1 MNKTYNIIWNA
12 ARGMYIVT
20 SELARSGSR
29 AIVSVS
35 ASCAVTLLAMD
46 AAPAVAEET
55 RVSIPSQT
63 TTYTLSGA
71 TPFVVE
77 TGNTVATDTA
87 TSAAIVGDN
96 SNDWDLLIESGAVV
110 GSSLTDSQAMNLDSL
125 TGATSV
131 HNQGTITGSNE
142 DGTIM
147 LQNGGSVI
155 NDARIENNAT
165 YEHDPQDIP
174 QEYAGVYMLNGGSY
188 VSSESGVLEGV
199 SGVIV
204 QSGEAHITNGGMIN
218 SDGSWRSYGVEFRDG
233 TYGTIVNTGTIIT
246 TASDGSGK
254 IEDAAIYVHTL
265 NDMAVSGS
273 VSVDNSG
280 LMQSDF
286 ITVALY
292 YGSHFE
298 VVNRV
303 GGVITAGNSSLVGI
317 KSTAMELKVGV
328 DNLVTND
335 GTISAYGTANTYGI
349 HYGESTSG
357 GVITNTGSITT
368 TGGGSG
374 DASVYV
380 HGNGDGTVVNNS
392 GTMSSSVYG
401 VYLDST
407 RSKGHT
413 LNNQAGGAIS
423 ANTAVAIN
431 GNGNTITN
439 QGKMTGVSDG
449 LLISGNNNIVTTSGG
464 EISGKNGIR
473 VSKGSGNQI
482 TAKSGSKI
490 TTTSTGI
497 SIAGGNNQIT
507 TESGSTIVAKD
518 NGILINS
525 GANNVT
531 NGGSITATGSSI
543 SYGIQYNSGT
553 SGTITNTGTITT
565 TGKGAGDASVYAH
578 GGAVTINNS
587 GTMDSSVYGVYVTT
601 GHTLNNLAGGSITA
615 NTAVQLNG
623 NNNTLANAGA
633 ILGDTNGVTINGSG
647 NTLTSQGKITG
658 GTNAILI
665 NSGSKNNTLTL
676 NTGTEISGN
685 ITDDNNSAS
694 ANNNLILDG
703 EGTLGSSI
711 SGLNSVTSSG
721 DWTLPGAT
729 MNLSGTTNSALWVKS
744 GTLILNG
751 AMTAK
756 GATVDSGTTLQIGNS
771 GTLGAFNGD
780 IVDNGTLTF
789 NRSDAAAYG
798 SVISGSGNVIKQ
810 GGGELT
816 LSNNNSYSGGTT
828 IAEGTLTATAGGA
841 LGSGNIDNRAYLKLD
856 AASASDPFIV
866 ADLTTHSGATVE
878 IGAGSTLQAN
888 TLTQQD
894 GSTLTA
900 DLTATSG
907 PAIRAKNVN
916 LDGTL
921 NVASPASQEPIRSTD
936 DLISLALIESDNAI
950 SGDFD
955 DITINGNAM
964 NSDAFITVVGQ
975 KNVNDTHYDLVET
988 LTWYADRYNAA
999 IDAHGTFN
1007 LADADDSFTVNT
1019 VLENVDAN
1027 SGWNGQSLTKTG
1039 AGTLILNAENTYT
1052 GGTTISDGTLVANNV
1067 EALGTGNVTD
1077 NATLELN
1084 TGGDFD
1090 NAISGSG
1097 QVVKSGDDA
1106 LTLSGTNT
1114 YSGGTTI
1121 SGGTLIASNVEA
1133 LGTGDVTDNA
1143 VLELNTGGDFANNI
1157 GGSGQVVK
1165 SGDET
1170 LTLSGTNSYT
1180 GGTTISG
1187 GTLVA
1192 SNVEALGSG
1201 DVTDNATL
1209 EMNTGGDFANNIG
1222 GTGSVVKSGDKTL
1235 TLSGSNIYTGGTL
1248 ISGGT
1253 LIATNVDALG
1263 TGDVTDNATLE
1274 MNTGGDF
1281 ANAIGGTGSVVKS
1294 GDETLTLSG
1303 SNIYTGGTTI
1313 SGGTL
1318 VATNVEALGSG
1329 DVTDNATL
1337 ELNTG
1342 GTFDNVISGS
1352 GQVVKSGDDALTLS
1366 GNNSYTGG
1374 TLISD
1379 GTLVASNVEALGS
1392 GDVTDNATLALNTG
1406 GDFTN
1411 NIGGTGRVEKSG
1423 DDALTLSGANSYTGG
1438 TLISGGTLVATN
1450 VDALGTGNVTDNA
1463 TLELNTGGDFDNAI
1477 SGSGQ
1482 VVKSGDKTLTLSG
1495 ANSYTGGTTISS
1507 GTLIATNVEAL
1518 GTGDVT
1524 DNATLELNTGG
1535 DFDNNIGGTGS
1546 VVKSGDETLTL
1557 SGANSYTGGTT
1568 ISGGTLV
1575 ATSVDALG
1583 SGDVTDNATLEM
1595 NTGGDFANNIGGT
1608 GSVVKSGD
1616 KTLTLSGS
1624 NTYAGGTTIN
1634 DGTLVAN
1641 NVEALGTG
1649 DVIDNAT
1656 LELNTGGDFDN
1667 AISGSGQVVKSGDKT
1682 LTLSGANSYSGAT
1695 TISGGTLI
1703 AANVNALGT
1712 GAIDNRASLL
1722 LDASGQFT
1730 VTDLTTE
1737 SGGNTEI
1744 GAGST
1749 LQATTLTQKSDSTL
1763 TINLNSNTADPVI
1776 HAASQVSLA
1785 GTLDITGVGDVL
1797 DSDPASTDDLDTF
1810 TLIASDKTIAGDFE
1824 KLTVAGMDAD
1834 LADFITVDGR
1844 IDDMGK
1850 QYELTTAL
1858 TWYADRDDAV
1868 TDAHGTFNLT
1878 NADGSFAV
1886 NTVLENVDATLDP
1899 ASSTGWDGTSLI
1911 KQGAGT
1917 LILNA
1922 ENTYTG
1928 GTTISGGTLVAT
1940 NVDALG
1946 SGDVTDDA
1954 TLELNTGGT
1963 FDNAI
1968 SGSGQVVKSGDDAL
1982 TLSGANTY
1990 TGGTTINDGTLV
2002 ACNVE
2007 ALGTGDVTDNAT
2019 LELNTGGTFDN
2030 VISGSGQMVK
2040 SGDDTLT
2047 LSGSNTYTGGTTISG
2062 GTLVA
2067 TSVDA
2072 LGSGDVTNDAV
2083 LELNTGGDFDNA
2095 ISGSGQVVKSGDETL
2110 TLSGANS
2117 YTGGTTISGGTLV
2130 ASNVEALGS
2139 SDVTDN
2145 ATLELNTGGD
2155 FTNNISGSGQVVKSG
2170 DDVLTLSGAN
2180 SYSGGTLISDGTLVA
2195 SNVEALGT
2203 GDITDNAVLELNTGG
2218 DFDNAISGSG
2228 QVVKSG
2234 DETLTLSGSNTYT
2247 GGTTI
2252 SGGTLV
2258 ASNVDALGTGDVTD
2272 NATLELN
2279 TGGTFDNVISGSG
2292 QVVKSGDKT
2301 LTLSGANS
2309 YTGGTTIND
2318 GTLVASNV
2326 DALGSGDVTNDAVLE
2341 LNTGGDF
2348 TNNISGSGQVV
2359 KSGDETLTLSGT
2371 NSYTDGTLISGG
2383 TLVATNLEALGT
2395 GDVTNNATLEL
2406 NTGGDFTNNISGSG
2420 QVVKSGD
2427 ETLTLSG
2434 ANSYTGGTTISGGT
2448 LVASNVEALGS
2459 GDVTDNA
2466 TLEMNTGGDF
2476 DNAISGSGQV
2486 VKSGDKTLTLSGA
2499 NSYTGGTTISGG
2511 TLVASNVEALGSG
2524 DIDNYA
2530 SLQLNASGQFVT
2542 ANLTT
2547 HDNATTA
2554 IGAGSALR
2562 ANTLTQEANS
2572 TLAVHLIDSNSGAIV
2587 TADHANLGGT
2597 LDITGI
2603 GNVAKSWT
2611 RDAYA
2616 YTLIDTDSAIN
2627 SDFAQFTVAGMDA
2640 KQVDF
2645 LTVDGRVNAADDTR
2659 YDVTASL
2666 SWYADSDNAAT
2677 DAHGTFTLSEQGHS
2691 FTLNTA
2697 LTDVDATLNPDS
2709 ATYWDGKSLIKRGAG
2724 TLILGAQNTYS
2735 GDTDV
2740 QEGALWLAETAT
2752 IGSAGSAQAVNIAA
2766 NAAFGGHN
2774 ATVNGHVNNQGSL
2787 YFVDTFTVNGDVVN
2801 SSAMISGSDQPNNT
2815 LTIAGNYT
2823 GNDGHLYLNTQL
2835 GDDSSPTDKL
2845 IVTGDTAGSTTLHI
2859 TNVNGLGAQTVNG
2872 IEVIEV
2878 GGQSDGDFT
2887 LYKGHVD
2894 INAWTY
2900 TLKQDGGDWYLR
2912 SESDDVPDDGGEVTP
2927 PDDGGEVTPPD
2938 DGGDVTPPDGG
2949 GDVTPPDDG
2958 GEVTP
2963 PDDGG
2968 EVTPPD
2974 DGGDVTPPDDG
2985 GDVTP
2990 VAPQYRADIG
3000 VYLGNQWMAR
3010 NLQMQTLYD
3019 REGSQYRSA
3028 DGSIWMRFKAGKA
3041 ESQAVNGNVDIDSDY
3056 SQFQLGG
3063 DILTWSDGAQSVTVG
3078 LMGSYINANTDST
3091 GNRGA
3096 DGSQFSANGSV
3107 DGYNLGLY
3115 ATWFADAQSH
3125 RGAYIDSWYQ
3135 YGAYNNSVDNDGLSA
3150 SRYDSAA
3157 HAVSLETGYRYDI
3170 ALSNRN
3176 TVSLTPQAQVTWQR
3190 YSADTVIDDGG
3201 TRISGQNDDSWTTR
3215 LGMRVDGKLYKESG
3229 RIQPFMEV
3237 NWLHA
3242 SDNAAA
3248 TFGDTKVS
3256 QDLPNDRVEVKVGI
3270 QANVSERLSV
3280 YAQAAGQK
3288 GKNDYGDASFS
3299 LNMRYNW

>member
-77 TGNTVATDTA
+77 TGNTIATDTA
-87 TSAAIVGDN
+87 ASAAIVGDN

-142 DGTIM
+142 DGTIL

-155 NDARIENNAT
+155 NDGRIENSAIYVHNLDLGAP
-165 YEHDPQDIP
+165 EIDAAI
-174 QEYAGVYMLNGGSY
+174 YMLNGGSY
-188 VSSESGVLEGV
+188 VSSENGVLKGV

-204 QSGEAHITNGGMIN
+204 QSGEVHITNGGTIN
-218 SDGSWRSYGVEFRDG
+218 SDGSWRSYGVELRG
-233 TYGTIVNTGTIIT
+233 GAYGTIVNTGTIIT
-246 TASDGSGK
+246 TASDGSGE
-254 IEDAAIYVHTL
+254 IEDAAIYAHTF
-265 NDMAVSGS
+265 DDIAAGDY

-280 LMQSDF
+280 LLQSDF
-286 ITVALY
+286 IAVALY
-292 YGSHFE
+292 HGAHFE
-298 VVNRV
+298 VINRA

-317 KSTAMELKVGV
+317 QSAAMELKAGV

-368 TGGGSG
+368 TGGGAG

-392 GTMSSSVYG
+392 GTMSSTVYG
-401 VYLDST
+401 VYLDSA

-490 TTTSTGI
+490 TATSTGI
-497 SIAGGNNQIT
+497 SIASGNNQVT
-507 TESGSTIVAKD
+507 TESGSAIVAKD

-543 SYGIQYNSGT
+543 SYGIQYNSGA

-587 GTMDSSVYGVYVTT
+587 GTMDSSVFGVYVTT

-633 ILGDTNGVTINGSG
+633 ILGDTNGVTISGSG
-647 NTLTSQGKITG
+647 NTLTNQGKITG
-658 GTNAILI
+658 GTNAVLI

-676 NTGTEISGN
+676 NTGTEISGS
-685 ITDDNNSAS
+685 ITDGNNSAS

-721 DWTLPGAT
+721 DWTLSGAT

-744 GTLILNG
+744 GTLIVNG

-756 GATVDSGTTLQIGNS
+756 GATVDSGTTLQIGNG
-771 GTLGAFNGD
+771 GTLGAFNGN

-798 SVISGSGNVIKQ
+798 SVISGSGNVVKQ

-841 LGSGNIDNRAYLKLD
+841 LGSGNIDNRAYLKLE
-856 AASASDPFIV
+856 AANAGDPFIV

-955 DITINGNAM
+955 GITINGNAM
-964 NSDAFITVVGQ
+964 NPDAFITVVGQ

-988 LTWYADRYNAA
+988 LTWYADRDNAA

-1052 GGTTISDGTLVANNV
+1052 GGTTISDGTLVATNV

-1097 QVVKSGDDA
+1097 QVVKSGD
-1106 LTLSGTNT
+1106 
-1114 YSGGTTI
+1114 
-1121 SGGTLIASNVEA
+1121 
-1133 LGTGDVTDNA
+1133 
-1143 VLELNTGGDFANNI
+1143 
-1157 GGSGQVVK
+1157 
-1165 SGDET
+1165 ET
-1170 LTLSGTNSYT
+1170 LTLSGANS
-1180 GGTTISG
+1180 
-1187 GTLVA
+1187 
-1192 SNVEALGSG
+1192 
-1201 DVTDNATL
+1201 
-1209 EMNTGGDFANNIG
+1209 
-1222 GTGSVVKSGDKTL
+1222 
-1235 TLSGSNIYTGGTL
+1235 
-1248 ISGGT
+1248 
-1253 LIATNVDALG
+1253 
-1263 TGDVTDNATLE
+1263 
-1274 MNTGGDF
+1274 
-1281 ANAIGGTGSVVKS
+1281 
-1294 GDETLTLSG
+1294 
-1303 SNIYTGGTTI
+1303 YTGGTTI

-1374 TLISD
+1374 TLISG
-1379 GTLVASNVEALGS
+1379 GTLVASNVDALGS
-1392 GDVTDNATLALNTG
+1392 GDVTDNATLEMNTG
-1406 GDFTN
+1406 GDFDN
-1411 NIGGTGRVEKSG
+1411 AISGSGQVVKSG
-1423 DDALTLSGANSYTGG
+1423 DETLTLSGANSYTGG
-1438 TLISGGTLVATN
+1438 TTISGGTLVANN
-1450 VDALGTGNVTDNA
+1450 VEALGTGDVTNNA

-1495 ANSYTGGTTISS
+1495 ANSYTGGTTISG
-1507 GTLIATNVEAL
+1507 GTLIAT
-1518 GTGDVT
+1518 
-1524 DNATLELNTGG
+1524 
-1535 DFDNNIGGTGS
+1535 
-1546 VVKSGDETLTL
+1546 
-1557 SGANSYTGGTT
+1557 
-1568 ISGGTLV
+1568 
-1575 ATSVDALG
+1575 
-1583 SGDVTDNATLEM
+1583 
-1595 NTGGDFANNIGGT
+1595 
-1608 GSVVKSGD
+1608 
-1616 KTLTLSGS
+1616 
-1624 NTYAGGTTIN
+1624 
-1634 DGTLVAN
+1634 
-1641 NVEALGTG
+1641 
-1649 DVIDNAT
+1649 
-1656 LELNTGGDFDN
+1656 
-1667 AISGSGQVVKSGDKT
+1667 
-1682 LTLSGANSYSGAT
+1682 
-1695 TISGGTLI
+1695 
-1703 AANVNALGT
+1703 NVNALGT

-1763 TINLNSNTADPVI
+1763 TINLNSNTVDPVI

-1844 IDDMGK
+1844 IDDTGK

-1899 ASSTGWDGTSLI
+1899 DSATGWDGTSLI

-1968 SGSGQVVKSGDDAL
+1968 SGSGQVVKSGDD
-1982 TLSGANTY
+1982 
-1990 TGGTTINDGTLV
+1990 
-2002 ACNVE
+2002 
-2007 ALGTGDVTDNAT
+2007 
-2019 LELNTGGTFDN
+2019 
-2030 VISGSGQMVK
+2030 
-2040 SGDDTLT
+2040 
-2047 LSGSNTYTGGTTISG
+2047 
-2062 GTLVA
+2062 
-2067 TSVDA
+2067 
-2072 LGSGDVTNDAV
+2072 
-2083 LELNTGGDFDNA
+2083 
-2095 ISGSGQVVKSGDETL
+2095 
-2110 TLSGANS
+2110 
-2117 YTGGTTISGGTLV
+2117 
-2130 ASNVEALGS
+2130 
-2139 SDVTDN
+2139 
-2145 ATLELNTGGD
+2145 
-2155 FTNNISGSGQVVKSG
+2155 
-2170 DDVLTLSGAN
+2170 VLTLSGAN

-2203 GDITDNAVLELNTGG
+2203 GDVTNDAVLELNTGGTFDNAISGSGQVVKSGDETLTLSGANSYTGGTLISGGTLVASNVEALGTGDVTDNATLELNTGGDFDNAISGSGQVVKSGDETLTLSGSNTYTGGTLISGGTLVATNVEALGSGDVTDDATLELNTGGTFDNAISGSGQVVKSGDDVLTLSGANSYSGGSLISGGTLVATNVEALGTGDVTNNAVLELNTGGTFDNAISGSGQVVKSGDETLTLSGANSYTGGTLISGGTLVASNVEALGTGDVTDNAVLELNTGG

-2247 GGTTI
+2247 GGTLI

-2258 ASNVDALGTGDVTD
+2258 ASNVEALGT
-2272 NATLELN
+2272 
-2279 TGGTFDNVISGSG
+2279 
-2292 QVVKSGDKT
+2292 
-2301 LTLSGANS
+2301 
-2309 YTGGTTIND
+2309 
-2318 GTLVASNV
+2318 
-2326 DALGSGDVTNDAVLE
+2326 GDVTNDAVLE

-2348 TNNISGSGQVV
+2348 DNAISGSGKVE
-2359 KSGDETLTLSGT
+2359 KSGDGTLTLSGSNT
-2371 NSYTDGTLISGG
+2371 YRGGTTISGG
-2383 TLVATNLEALGT
+2383 TLLASNVEALGT

-2406 NTGGDFTNNISGSG
+2406 NTGGDFDNAISGSG
-2420 QVVKSGD
+2420 QVVKSGGD
-2427 ETLTLSG
+2427 TLTLSG
-2434 ANSYTGGTTISGGT
+2434 NNSYTGGTLISDGT

-2459 GDVTDNA
+2459 GN
-2466 TLEMNTGGDF
+2466 
-2476 DNAISGSGQV
+2476 
-2486 VKSGDKTLTLSGA
+2486 
-2499 NSYTGGTTISGG
+2499 
-2511 TLVASNVEALGSG
+2511 
-2524 DIDNYA
+2524 IDNYA

-2572 TLAVHLIDSNSGAIV
+2572 TLAVHLTDSNSDAIV

-2616 YTLIDTDSAIN
+2616 YTLIDSDSAIN

-2645 LTVDGRVNAADDTR
+2645 LTVDGRVNADDDTR

-2709 ATYWDGKSLIKRGAG
+2709 ATGWDGKSLIKRGAG

-2740 QEGALWLAETAT
+2740 QEGTLWLAETAT

-2912 SESDDVPDDGGEVTP
+2912 SESDDVPDDGGDVI
-2927 PDDGGEVTPPD
+2927 PPD
-2938 DGGDVTPPDGG
+2938 DGGDVTPPDDG

-2974 DGGDVTPPDDG
+2974 DDGDVTPPDDG

-2990 VAPQYRADIG
+2990 PDDDGDITPPDGGDVTPVTPQYRADIG

-3078 LMGSYINANTDST
+3078 LMGSYINASTDST

-3215 LGMRVDGKLYKESG
+3215 LGVRVDGKLYKESG

-3242 SDNAAA
+3242 SDNASA

>member
-77 TGNTVATDTA
+77 TGNTVATDIA

-142 DGTIM
+142 DGTIL

-155 NDARIENNAT
+155 NDGRIENSAT

-292 YGSHFE
+292 HGSHFE

-368 TGGGSG
+368 TGGGAG

-392 GTMSSSVYG
+392 GTMSSTVYG
-401 VYLDST
+401 VYLDSA

-413 LNNQAGGAIS
+413 LNNQAGSAIS

-490 TTTSTGI
+490 TATSTGI
-497 SIAGGNNQIT
+497 SIASGNNQVT
-507 TESGSTIVAKD
+507 TESGSAIVAKD

-531 NGGSITATGSSI
+531 NGGSITATGSSN
-543 SYGIQYNSGT
+543 SYGIQYNSGA

-565 TGKGAGDASVYAH
+565 TGKGVGDASVYAH

-587 GTMDSSVYGVYVTT
+587 GTMDSSVFGVYVTT
-601 GHTLNNLAGGSITA
+601 GHTLNNLAGGSISA
-615 NTAVQLNG
+615 NTAVQFHG
-623 NNNTLANAGA
+623 NNNKLANAGA
-633 ILGDTNGVTINGSG
+633 ISGDTNGVTISGSG
-647 NTLTSQGKITG
+647 NTLTNQGKITG

-676 NTGTEISGN
+676 NTGTEISGS

-721 DWTLPGAT
+721 DWTLSGAT

-756 GATVDSGTTLQIGNS
+756 GATVDSGTTLQIGNG

-798 SVISGSGNVIKQ
+798 SVISGSGNVVKQ

-955 DITINGNAM
+955 GITINGNAM
-964 NSDAFITVVGQ
+964 NPDAFITVVGQ

-1052 GGTTISDGTLVANNV
+1052 GGTTIS
-1067 EALGTGNVTD
+1067 
-1077 NATLELN
+1077 
-1084 TGGDFD
+1084 
-1090 NAISGSG
+1090 
-1097 QVVKSGDDA
+1097 
-1106 LTLSGTNT
+1106 
-1114 YSGGTTI
+1114 
-1121 SGGTLIASNVEA
+1121 
-1133 LGTGDVTDNA
+1133 
-1143 VLELNTGGDFANNI
+1143 
-1157 GGSGQVVK
+1157 
-1165 SGDET
+1165 
-1170 LTLSGTNSYT
+1170 
-1180 GGTTISG
+1180 G

-1209 EMNTGGDFANNIG
+1209 ELNTGGDFANNIG

-1235 TLSGSNIYTGGTL
+1235 TLSGT
-1248 ISGGT
+1248 
-1253 LIATNVDALG
+1253 
-1263 TGDVTDNATLE
+1263 
-1274 MNTGGDF
+1274 
-1281 ANAIGGTGSVVKS
+1281 
-1294 GDETLTLSG
+1294 
-1303 SNIYTGGTTI
+1303 
-1313 SGGTL
+1313 
-1318 VATNVEALGSG
+1318 
-1329 DVTDNATL
+1329 
-1337 ELNTG
+1337 
-1342 GTFDNVISGS
+1342 
-1352 GQVVKSGDDALTLS
+1352 
-1366 GNNSYTGG
+1366 
-1374 TLISD
+1374 
-1379 GTLVASNVEALGS
+1379 
-1392 GDVTDNATLALNTG
+1392 
-1406 GDFTN
+1406 
-1411 NIGGTGRVEKSG
+1411 
-1423 DDALTLSGANSYTGG
+1423 
-1438 TLISGGTLVATN
+1438 
-1450 VDALGTGNVTDNA
+1450 
-1463 TLELNTGGDFDNAI
+1463 
-1477 SGSGQ
+1477 
-1482 VVKSGDKTLTLSG
+1482 
-1495 ANSYTGGTTISS
+1495 
-1507 GTLIATNVEAL
+1507 
-1518 GTGDVT
+1518 
-1524 DNATLELNTGG
+1524 
-1535 DFDNNIGGTGS
+1535 
-1546 VVKSGDETLTL
+1546 
-1557 SGANSYTGGTT
+1557 NSYTGGTT

-1575 ATSVDALG
+1575 A
-1583 SGDVTDNATLEM
+1583 
-1595 NTGGDFANNIGGT
+1595 
-1608 GSVVKSGD
+1608 
-1616 KTLTLSGS
+1616 
-1624 NTYAGGTTIN
+1624 
-1634 DGTLVAN
+1634 N

-1649 DVIDNAT
+1649 DVTNNAT

-1703 AANVNALGT
+1703 ATHVNALGT

-1763 TINLNSNTADPVI
+1763 TINLNGNTVDPVI

-1844 IDDMGK
+1844 IDDTGK

-1899 ASSTGWDGTSLI
+1899 ASATGWDGTSLI

-1968 SGSGQVVKSGDDAL
+1968 GGSGNVVKSGADTL
-1982 TLSGANTY
+1982 TLSGSNSY
-1990 TGGTTINDGTLV
+1990 TGGTTISGGTLV
-2002 ACNVE
+2002 ASNVE
-2007 ALGTGDVTDNAT
+2007 ALGTGDVTNNAT
-2019 LELNTGGTFDN
+2019 LELNTGGDFINNIGGTGR
-2030 VISGSGQMVK
+2030 VEK

-2047 LSGSNTYTGGTTISG
+2047 LSGSNTYTGGTLING

-2067 TSVDA
+2067 SNVEA
-2072 LGSGDVTNDAV
+2072 LGTGDVTDNAT
-2083 LELNTGGDFDNA
+2083 LALNTGGTFDNA

-2110 TLSGANS
+2110 TLSGTNS

-2130 ASNVEALGS
+2130 ATNVEALGS
-2139 SDVTDN
+2139 GDVTDD
-2145 ATLELNTGGD
+2145 ATLELNTGGTFD
-2155 FTNNISGSGQVVKSG
+2155 NAISGSGQVVKSG
-2170 DDVLTLSGAN
+2170 DKMLTLSGAN

-2203 GDITDNAVLELNTGG
+2203 GDVTNNATLALNTGGDFTNNISGSGQVVKSGDDTLTLSGANSYTGGTTISGGTLVATNVDALGTGDVTNSSTLELNTGG
-2218 DFDNAISGSG
+2218 TFDNAISGSG

-2247 GGTTI
+2247 GGTLI

-2258 ASNVDALGTGDVTD
+2258 ATNVDALGTGDVTD

-2292 QVVKSGDKT
+2292 QVVKSGDDT

-2309 YTGGTTIND
+2309 YTGGT
-2318 GTLVASNV
+2318 
-2326 DALGSGDVTNDAVLE
+2326 
-2341 LNTGGDF
+2341 
-2348 TNNISGSGQVV
+2348 
-2359 KSGDETLTLSGT
+2359 
-2371 NSYTDGTLISGG
+2371 LISGG
-2383 TLVATNLEALGT
+2383 TLVAT
-2395 GDVTNNATLEL
+2395 
-2406 NTGGDFTNNISGSG
+2406 S
-2420 QVVKSGD
+2420 
-2427 ETLTLSG
+2427 
-2434 ANSYTGGTTISGGT
+2434 
-2448 LVASNVEALGS
+2448 VEALGS

-2466 TLEMNTGGDF
+2466 VLELNTGGTF

-2547 HDNATTA
+2547 HDNAITA

-2572 TLAVHLIDSNSGAIV
+2572 TLAVHLTDSNSGAIV
-2587 TADHANLGGT
+2587 TADRANLGGT

-2616 YTLIDTDSAIN
+2616 YTLIDSDSAID

-2645 LTVDGRVNAADDTR
+2645 LTVDGRVNADDDTR

-2774 ATVNGHVNNQGSL
+2774 ATVNGHVNNLGNL

-2878 GGQSDGDFT
+2878 GGQSDGDFR

-2938 DGGDVTPPDGG
+2938 DGGE
-2949 GDVTPPDDG
+2949 VTPPDDG

-2974 DGGDVTPPDDG
+2974 DDGEVTPPDDGGDITPPDDGGDITPPDG

-3078 LMGSYINANTDST
+3078 LMGSYINASTDST

-3242 SDNAAA
+3242 SDNASA

>member
-110 GSSLTDSQAMNLDSL
+110 GSSLTDSQAMNLDSS

-142 DGTIM
+142 DGAIM

-155 NDARIENNAT
+155 NDARIENSAT
-165 YEHDPQDIP
+165 YEHDPEDIP

-204 QSGEAHITNGGMIN
+204 QSGEAHITNGGMIS

-246 TASDGSGK
+246 TASDGSNK

-292 YGSHFE
+292 HGSHFE

-368 TGGGSG
+368 TGGGAG

-392 GTMSSSVYG
+392 GTMSSTVYG
-401 VYLDST
+401 VYLDSA

-413 LNNQAGGAIS
+413 LNNQAGSAIS

-431 GNGNTITN
+431 GNGNTISN

-507 TESGSTIVAKD
+507 TESGSAIVAKD

-531 NGGSITATGSSI
+531 NGGSITATGSNM
-543 SYGIQYNSGT
+543 SYGIQYNSGA

-587 GTMDSSVYGVYVTT
+587 GTMDSSVFGVYVTT
-601 GHTLNNLAGGSITA
+601 GHTLNNLAGGSISA
-615 NTAVQLNG
+615 NTAVQFHG
-623 NNNTLANAGA
+623 NNNKLANAGA

-658 GTNAILI
+658 GINAILI

-676 NTGTEISGN
+676 NTGTEISGS

-721 DWTLPGAT
+721 DWTLSGAT

-756 GATVDSGTTLQIGNS
+756 GATVDSGTTLQIGNG

-798 SVISGSGNVIKQ
+798 SVISGSGNVVKQ

-964 NSDAFITVVGQ
+964 NPDAFITVVGQ

-988 LTWYADRYNAA
+988 LTWYADRDNAA

-1052 GGTTISDGTLVANNV
+1052 GSTTISEGTLIATNV

-1077 NATLELN
+1077 NATLEMN

-1097 QVVKSGDDA
+1097 QVVKSGD
-1106 LTLSGTNT
+1106 
-1114 YSGGTTI
+1114 
-1121 SGGTLIASNVEA
+1121 
-1133 LGTGDVTDNA
+1133 
-1143 VLELNTGGDFANNI
+1143 
-1157 GGSGQVVK
+1157 
-1165 SGDET
+1165 ET
-1170 LTLSGTNSYT
+1170 LTLSGANSYT

-1192 SNVEALGSG
+1192 SNVEALG
-1201 DVTDNATL
+1201 
-1209 EMNTGGDFANNIG
+1209 
-1222 GTGSVVKSGDKTL
+1222 
-1235 TLSGSNIYTGGTL
+1235 
-1248 ISGGT
+1248 
-1253 LIATNVDALG
+1253 
-1263 TGDVTDNATLE
+1263 TGD
-1274 MNTGGDF
+1274 
-1281 ANAIGGTGSVVKS
+1281 I
-1294 GDETLTLSG
+1294 
-1303 SNIYTGGTTI
+1303 
-1313 SGGTL
+1313 
-1318 VATNVEALGSG
+1318 
-1329 DVTDNATL
+1329 TDNATL
-1337 ELNTG
+1337 ELN
-1342 GTFDNVISGS
+1342 
-1352 GQVVKSGDDALTLS
+1352 A
-1366 GNNSYTGG
+1366 
-1374 TLISD
+1374 
-1379 GTLVASNVEALGS
+1379 
-1392 GDVTDNATLALNTG
+1392 G
-1406 GDFTN
+1406 GDF
-1411 NIGGTGRVEKSG
+1411 
-1423 DDALTLSGANSYTGG
+1423 A
-1438 TLISGGTLVATN
+1438 
-1450 VDALGTGNVTDNA
+1450 
-1463 TLELNTGGDFDNAI
+1463 
-1477 SGSGQ
+1477 
-1482 VVKSGDKTLTLSG
+1482 
-1495 ANSYTGGTTISS
+1495 
-1507 GTLIATNVEAL
+1507 
-1518 GTGDVT
+1518 
-1524 DNATLELNTGG
+1524 
-1535 DFDNNIGGTGS
+1535 NNIGGTGS

-1575 ATSVDALG
+1575 ASNVEALGTGDVTDNATLELNTGGDFDNAISGSGQVVKSGDKTLTLSGINSYTGGTTISGGTLVASNVDALG
-1583 SGDVTDNATLEM
+1583 SGDVTDNATLELNTGGDFDNAIGGTGSVVKSGDKTLTLSGANSYTGGTTISGGTLVASNVEALGSGDVTDNATLEL

-1616 KTLTLSGS
+1616 KTLTLSGTNS
-1624 NTYAGGTTIN
+1624 YTGGTTISG
-1634 DGTLVAN
+1634 GTLVAN

-1649 DVIDNAT
+1649 DVTNNAT

-1703 AANVNALGT
+1703 ATHVNALGT

-1763 TINLNSNTADPVI
+1763 TINLDSNTADPVI

-1844 IDDMGK
+1844 IDDTGK

-1899 ASSTGWDGTSLI
+1899 ASATGWDGTSLI

-1968 SGSGQVVKSGDDAL
+1968 SGSGQVVKSGDD
-1982 TLSGANTY
+1982 
-1990 TGGTTINDGTLV
+1990 
-2002 ACNVE
+2002 
-2007 ALGTGDVTDNAT
+2007 
-2019 LELNTGGTFDN
+2019 
-2030 VISGSGQMVK
+2030 
-2040 SGDDTLT
+2040 
-2047 LSGSNTYTGGTTISG
+2047 
-2062 GTLVA
+2062 
-2067 TSVDA
+2067 
-2072 LGSGDVTNDAV
+2072 
-2083 LELNTGGDFDNA
+2083 
-2095 ISGSGQVVKSGDETL
+2095 
-2110 TLSGANS
+2110 
-2117 YTGGTTISGGTLV
+2117 
-2130 ASNVEALGS
+2130 
-2139 SDVTDN
+2139 
-2145 ATLELNTGGD
+2145 
-2155 FTNNISGSGQVVKSG
+2155 
-2170 DDVLTLSGAN
+2170 VLTLSGAN

-2203 GDITDNAVLELNTGG
+2203 GDVTDDATLELNTGG
-2218 DFDNAISGSG
+2218 DFINNIGG
-2228 QVVKSG
+2228 TGRVEKSG
-2234 DETLTLSGSNTYT
+2234 DDKLTLSGSNTYT
-2247 GGTTI
+2247 GGTLISSGTLVANDVNALGTGDVTDNATLMLNTGGDFTNNIGGTGRVEKSGDDALTLSGSNTYTGGTLI

-2258 ASNVDALGTGDVTD
+2258 ANDVNALGTGDITDNATLALNAVGDFDNAISGSGKVEKSGDDALTLSGSNTYTGGTLISSGTLVASNVEALGTGDVTD

-2279 TGGTFDNVISGSG
+2279 TSGTFDNAISGSG
-2292 QVVKSGDKT
+2292 QVVKSGDKM

-2309 YTGGTTIND
+2309 YSGGTLISD

-2326 DALGSGDVTNDAVLE
+2326 ES
-2341 LNTGGDF
+2341 
-2348 TNNISGSGQVV
+2348 
-2359 KSGDETLTLSGT
+2359 
-2371 NSYTDGTLISGG
+2371 
-2383 TLVATNLEALGT
+2383 LGT

-2427 ETLTLSG
+2427 DALALSG
-2434 ANSYTGGTTISGGT
+2434 ANSYTGGTLISSGT
-2448 LVASNVEALGS
+2448 LVATNVDALGS

-2466 TLEMNTGGDF
+2466 TLELNTGGTF

-2486 VKSGDKTLTLSGA
+2486 VKSGDKTLTLSGSNTYTGGTLISDGTLVASNVEALGTGDVTDNATLELNTSGTFDNVISGSGQVVKSGDDALTLSGSNTYRGGTTISGGTLVATSVEALGTGDVTDNATLALNTGGDFINNIGGTGRVEKSGDQTLTLSGA
-2499 NSYTGGTTISGG
+2499 NSYTGGTLISSGTLVASNVNALGSGDVTDNAVLELNTGGTFDNAISGSGQVEKSGDGTLTLSGSNTYTGGTLISDG

-2645 LTVDGRVNAADDTR
+2645 LTVDGRVNADDDTR

-2709 ATYWDGKSLIKRGAG
+2709 ATDWDGKSLIKRGAG

-2774 ATVNGHVNNQGSL
+2774 ATVNGHVNNLGNL

-2878 GGQSDGDFT
+2878 GGQSDGDFR

-2938 DGGDVTPPDGG
+2938 DGGDVTPPDDG

-2974 DGGDVTPPDDG
+2974 DGGDVTPPDDGGDVTPPDDGGDITPPDG

-3078 LMGSYINANTDST
+3078 LMGSYINASTDST

-3215 LGMRVDGKLYKESG
+3215 LGVRVDGKLYKESG

-3242 SDNAAA
+3242 SDNASA

-3256 QDLPNDRVEVKVGI
+3256 QDLPNDRLEVKVGI

>member
-77 TGNTVATDTA
+77 TGNTVATDIA

-142 DGTIM
+142 DGTIL

-155 NDARIENNAT
+155 NDGRIENSAT

-292 YGSHFE
+292 HGSHFE

-368 TGGGSG
+368 TGGGAG

-392 GTMSSSVYG
+392 GTMSSTVYG
-401 VYLDST
+401 VYLDSA

-413 LNNQAGGAIS
+413 LNNQAGSAIS

-490 TTTSTGI
+490 TATSTGI
-497 SIAGGNNQIT
+497 SIASGNNQVT
-507 TESGSTIVAKD
+507 TESGSAIVAKD

-531 NGGSITATGSSI
+531 NGGSITATGSSN
-543 SYGIQYNSGT
+543 SYGIQYNSGA

-565 TGKGAGDASVYAH
+565 TGKGVGDASVYAH

-587 GTMDSSVYGVYVTT
+587 GTMDSSVFGVYVTT
-601 GHTLNNLAGGSITA
+601 GHTLNNLAGGSISA
-615 NTAVQLNG
+615 NTAVQFHG
-623 NNNTLANAGA
+623 NNNKLANAGA
-633 ILGDTNGVTINGSG
+633 ISGDTNGVTISGSG
-647 NTLTSQGKITG
+647 NTLTNQGKITG

-676 NTGTEISGN
+676 NTGTEISGS

-721 DWTLPGAT
+721 DWTLSGAT

-756 GATVDSGTTLQIGNS
+756 GATVDSGTTLQIGNG

-780 IVDNGTLTF
+780 IVDNGTPTF

-798 SVISGSGNVIKQ
+798 SVISGSGNVVKQ

-955 DITINGNAM
+955 GITINGNAM
-964 NSDAFITVVGQ
+964 NPDAFITVVGQ

-1052 GGTTISDGTLVANNV
+1052 GGTLISDGTLVASNV
-1067 EALGTGNVTD
+1067 EALGTGDITD
-1077 NATLELN
+1077 NAVLELN

-1097 QVVKSGDDA
+1097 QVVKSGDET
-1106 LTLSGTNT
+1106 LTLSGSNT
-1114 YSGGTTI
+1114 YTGGTII
-1121 SGGTLIASNVEA
+1121 SGGTLVATNVEA

-1143 VLELNTGGDFANNI
+1143 TLELNTGGDFDNAI
-1157 GGSGQVVK
+1157 GGTGSVVK
-1165 SGDET
+1165 SGDKT
-1170 LTLSGTNSYT
+1170 LTLSGANSYT

-1209 EMNTGGDFANNIG
+1209 ELNTGGDFANNIG

-1235 TLSGSNIYTGGTL
+1235 TLSGT
-1248 ISGGT
+1248 
-1253 LIATNVDALG
+1253 
-1263 TGDVTDNATLE
+1263 
-1274 MNTGGDF
+1274 
-1281 ANAIGGTGSVVKS
+1281 
-1294 GDETLTLSG
+1294 
-1303 SNIYTGGTTI
+1303 
-1313 SGGTL
+1313 
-1318 VATNVEALGSG
+1318 
-1329 DVTDNATL
+1329 
-1337 ELNTG
+1337 
-1342 GTFDNVISGS
+1342 
-1352 GQVVKSGDDALTLS
+1352 
-1366 GNNSYTGG
+1366 
-1374 TLISD
+1374 
-1379 GTLVASNVEALGS
+1379 
-1392 GDVTDNATLALNTG
+1392 
-1406 GDFTN
+1406 
-1411 NIGGTGRVEKSG
+1411 
-1423 DDALTLSGANSYTGG
+1423 
-1438 TLISGGTLVATN
+1438 
-1450 VDALGTGNVTDNA
+1450 
-1463 TLELNTGGDFDNAI
+1463 
-1477 SGSGQ
+1477 
-1482 VVKSGDKTLTLSG
+1482 
-1495 ANSYTGGTTISS
+1495 
-1507 GTLIATNVEAL
+1507 
-1518 GTGDVT
+1518 
-1524 DNATLELNTGG
+1524 
-1535 DFDNNIGGTGS
+1535 
-1546 VVKSGDETLTL
+1546 
-1557 SGANSYTGGTT
+1557 NSYTGGTT

-1575 ATSVDALG
+1575 A
-1583 SGDVTDNATLEM
+1583 
-1595 NTGGDFANNIGGT
+1595 
-1608 GSVVKSGD
+1608 
-1616 KTLTLSGS
+1616 
-1624 NTYAGGTTIN
+1624 
-1634 DGTLVAN
+1634 N

-1649 DVIDNAT
+1649 DVTNNAT

-1703 AANVNALGT
+1703 ATHVNALGT

-1763 TINLNSNTADPVI
+1763 TINLNGNTVDPVI

-1844 IDDMGK
+1844 IDDTGK

-1899 ASSTGWDGTSLI
+1899 ASATGWDGTSLI

-1968 SGSGQVVKSGDDAL
+1968 GGSGNVVKSGADTL
-1982 TLSGANTY
+1982 TLSGSNSY
-1990 TGGTTINDGTLV
+1990 TGGTTISGGTLV
-2002 ACNVE
+2002 ASNVE
-2007 ALGTGDVTDNAT
+2007 ALGTGDVTNNAT
-2019 LELNTGGTFDN
+2019 LELNTGGDFINNIGGTGR
-2030 VISGSGQMVK
+2030 VEK

-2047 LSGSNTYTGGTTISG
+2047 LSGSNTYTGGTLING

-2067 TSVDA
+2067 SNVEA
-2072 LGSGDVTNDAV
+2072 LGTGDVTDNAT
-2083 LELNTGGDFDNA
+2083 LALNTGGTFDNA

-2110 TLSGANS
+2110 TLSGTNS

-2130 ASNVEALGS
+2130 ATNVEALGS
-2139 SDVTDN
+2139 GDVTDD
-2145 ATLELNTGGD
+2145 ATLELNTGGTFD
-2155 FTNNISGSGQVVKSG
+2155 NAISGSGQVVKSG
-2170 DDVLTLSGAN
+2170 DKMLTLSGAN

-2203 GDITDNAVLELNTGG
+2203 GDVTNNATLALNTGGDFTNNISGSGQVVKSGDDTLTLSGANSYTGGTTISGGTLVATNVDALGTGDVTNSSTLELNTGG
-2218 DFDNAISGSG
+2218 TFDNAISGSG

-2247 GGTTI
+2247 GGTLI

-2258 ASNVDALGTGDVTD
+2258 ATNVDALGTGDVTD

-2292 QVVKSGDKT
+2292 QVVKSGDDT

-2309 YTGGTTIND
+2309 YTGGT
-2318 GTLVASNV
+2318 
-2326 DALGSGDVTNDAVLE
+2326 
-2341 LNTGGDF
+2341 
-2348 TNNISGSGQVV
+2348 
-2359 KSGDETLTLSGT
+2359 
-2371 NSYTDGTLISGG
+2371 LISGG
-2383 TLVATNLEALGT
+2383 TLVAT
-2395 GDVTNNATLEL
+2395 
-2406 NTGGDFTNNISGSG
+2406 S
-2420 QVVKSGD
+2420 
-2427 ETLTLSG
+2427 
-2434 ANSYTGGTTISGGT
+2434 
-2448 LVASNVEALGS
+2448 VEALGS

-2466 TLEMNTGGDF
+2466 VLELNTGGTF

-2547 HDNATTA
+2547 HDNAITA

-2572 TLAVHLIDSNSGAIV
+2572 TLAVHLTDSNSGAIV
-2587 TADHANLGGT
+2587 TADRANLGGT
-2597 LDITGI
+2597 LDITSI

-2616 YTLIDTDSAIN
+2616 YTLIDSDSAID

-2645 LTVDGRVNAADDTR
+2645 LTVDGRVNADDDTR

-2774 ATVNGHVNNQGSL
+2774 ATVNGHVNNLGNL

-2878 GGQSDGDFT
+2878 GGQSDGDFR

-2938 DGGDVTPPDGG
+2938 DGGE
-2949 GDVTPPDDG
+2949 VTPPDDG

-2974 DGGDVTPPDDG
+2974 DDGEVTPPDDGGDITPPDDGGDITPPDG

-3078 LMGSYINANTDST
+3078 LMGSYINASTDST

-3242 SDNAAA
+3242 SDNASA

>member
-77 TGNTVATDTA
+77 AGNTIATDTA
-87 TSAAIVGDN
+87 ASAAIVGDN

-110 GSSLTDSQAMNLDSL
+110 GSSLIDSQAMNLDSL

-131 HNQGTITGSNE
+131 HNQGTITGSSA
-142 DGTIM
+142 DGTIL

-155 NDARIENNAT
+155 NDGRIENSAIYVHNLDLGAP
-165 YEHDPQDIP
+165 EIDAAI
-174 QEYAGVYMLNGGSY
+174 YMLNGGSY
-188 VSSESGVLEGV
+188 VSSENGVLKGV

-204 QSGEAHITNGGMIN
+204 QSGEVHITNGGTIN
-218 SDGSWRSYGVEFRDG
+218 SDGSWRSYGVELRG
-233 TYGTIVNTGTIIT
+233 GAYGTIVNTGTIIT
-246 TASDGSGK
+246 TASDGSGE
-254 IEDAAIYVHTL
+254 IEDAAIYAHTF
-265 NDMAVSGS
+265 DDIAAGDY

-280 LMQSDF
+280 LLQSDF
-286 ITVALY
+286 IAVALY
-292 YGSHFE
+292 HGAHFE
-298 VVNRV
+298 VINRA

-317 KSTAMELKVGV
+317 QSAAMELKAGAN
-328 DNLVTND
+328 NLVTND

-368 TGGGSG
+368 TGGGAG

-392 GTMSSSVYG
+392 GTMSSTVYG
-401 VYLDST
+401 VYLDSA

-507 TESGSTIVAKD
+507 TESGSAIVAKD

-543 SYGIQYNSGT
+543 SYGIHYYSGT

-587 GTMDSSVYGVYVTT
+587 GTMDSSVFGVYVTT

-615 NTAVQLNG
+615 NTAVQFHG

-633 ILGDTNGVTINGSG
+633 ILGDTNGVTISGSG
-647 NTLTSQGKITG
+647 NTLTNQGKITG

-676 NTGTEISGN
+676 NTGTEISGS

-721 DWTLPGAT
+721 DWTLSGAT

-771 GTLGAFNGD
+771 GTLGTFNGD

-798 SVISGSGNVIKQ
+798 SVISGSGNVVKQ

-955 DITINGNAM
+955 GITINGNAM
-964 NSDAFITVVGQ
+964 NPDAFITVVGQ

-1052 GGTTISDGTLVANNV
+1052 GGTTISEGTLVANNV

-1106 LTLSGTNT
+1106 LTLSG
-1114 YSGGTTI
+1114 
-1121 SGGTLIASNVEA
+1121 
-1133 LGTGDVTDNA
+1133 
-1143 VLELNTGGDFANNI
+1143 
-1157 GGSGQVVK
+1157 
-1165 SGDET
+1165 
-1170 LTLSGTNSYT
+1170 
-1180 GGTTISG
+1180 
-1187 GTLVA
+1187 
-1192 SNVEALGSG
+1192 
-1201 DVTDNATL
+1201 
-1209 EMNTGGDFANNIG
+1209 
-1222 GTGSVVKSGDKTL
+1222 
-1235 TLSGSNIYTGGTL
+1235 
-1248 ISGGT
+1248 
-1253 LIATNVDALG
+1253 
-1263 TGDVTDNATLE
+1263 
-1274 MNTGGDF
+1274 
-1281 ANAIGGTGSVVKS
+1281 
-1294 GDETLTLSG
+1294 
-1303 SNIYTGGTTI
+1303 
-1313 SGGTL
+1313 
-1318 VATNVEALGSG
+1318 
-1329 DVTDNATL
+1329 
-1337 ELNTG
+1337 
-1342 GTFDNVISGS
+1342 
-1352 GQVVKSGDDALTLS
+1352 
-1366 GNNSYTGG
+1366 NNSYTGG

-1392 GDVTDNATLALNTG
+1392 GDVTN
-1406 GDFTN
+1406 
-1411 NIGGTGRVEKSG
+1411 
-1423 DDALTLSGANSYTGG
+1423 DA
-1438 TLISGGTLVATN
+1438 V
-1450 VDALGTGNVTDNA
+1450 
-1463 TLELNTGGDFDNAI
+1463 LELNTGGDFDNAI

-1495 ANSYTGGTTISS
+1495 ANSYTGGTTISG
-1507 GTLIATNVEAL
+1507 GTLVASNVEAL
-1518 GTGDVT
+1518 G
-1524 DNATLELNTGG
+1524 
-1535 DFDNNIGGTGS
+1535 
-1546 VVKSGDETLTL
+1546 SGDIT
-1557 SGANSYTGGTT
+1557 
-1568 ISGGTLV
+1568 
-1575 ATSVDALG
+1575 
-1583 SGDVTDNATLEM
+1583 
-1595 NTGGDFANNIGGT
+1595 
-1608 GSVVKSGD
+1608 
-1616 KTLTLSGS
+1616 
-1624 NTYAGGTTIN
+1624 
-1634 DGTLVAN
+1634 
-1641 NVEALGTG
+1641 
-1649 DVIDNAT
+1649 DNAT

-1667 AISGSGQVVKSGDKT
+1667 AISGSGQVVKSGDET
-1682 LTLSGANSYSGAT
+1682 LTLSGTNTYTGGT

-1703 AANVNALGT
+1703 ATHVNALGT

-1722 LDASGQFT
+1722 LDASGQFA

-1844 IDDMGK
+1844 IDDTGK

-1899 ASSTGWDGTSLI
+1899 DSATGWDGTSLI

-1922 ENTYTG
+1922 ENTYTV

-1968 SGSGQVVKSGDDAL
+1968 SGSGQVVKSGDKML
-1982 TLSGANTY
+1982 TLSGTNSY
-1990 TGGTTINDGTLV
+1990 SGGTLISGGTLV
-2002 ACNVE
+2002 ATNVD
-2007 ALGTGDVTDNAT
+2007 ALGSGDVTDDAT

-2030 VISGSGQMVK
+2030 AISGSGQVVK

-2047 LSGSNTYTGGTTISG
+2047 LSGSNTYTGGTI
-2062 GTLVA
+2062 
-2067 TSVDA
+2067 
-2072 LGSGDVTNDAV
+2072 
-2083 LELNTGGDFDNA
+2083 
-2095 ISGSGQVVKSGDETL
+2095 
-2110 TLSGANS
+2110 
-2117 YTGGTTISGGTLV
+2117 ISGGTLV
-2130 ASNVEALGS
+2130 ASNVEALGTG
-2139 SDVTDN
+2139 DVTND
-2145 ATLELNTGGD
+2145 
-2155 FTNNISGSGQVVKSG
+2155 
-2170 DDVLTLSGAN
+2170 
-2180 SYSGGTLISDGTLVA
+2180 
-2195 SNVEALGT
+2195 
-2203 GDITDNAVLELNTGG
+2203 AVLELNTGG

-2247 GGTTI
+2247 GGTLI

-2258 ASNVDALGTGDVTD
+2258 ASNV
-2272 NATLELN
+2272 E
-2279 TGGTFDNVISGSG
+2279 
-2292 QVVKSGDKT
+2292 
-2301 LTLSGANS
+2301 
-2309 YTGGTTIND
+2309 
-2318 GTLVASNV
+2318 
-2326 DALGSGDVTNDAVLE
+2326 ALGSGDVTNDAVLE

-2348 TNNISGSGQVV
+2348 TN
-2359 KSGDETLTLSGT
+2359 
-2371 NSYTDGTLISGG
+2371 
-2383 TLVATNLEALGT
+2383 A
-2395 GDVTNNATLEL
+2395 
-2406 NTGGDFTNNISGSG
+2406 ISGSG

-2434 ANSYTGGTTISGGT
+2434 ANSYTGGTLISGGT
-2448 LVASNVEALGS
+2448 LIASNVEALGTGDVTDNAVLELNTGGDFDNAISGSGQVEKSGDETLTLSGANSYTGGTLISSGTLVANDVNALGTGDVTDNAVLELNTGGTFDNAISGSGQVVKSGDETLTLSGSNTYTGGTTINDGTLIATSVDALGS

-2466 TLEMNTGGDF
+2466 VLELNTGGDF

-2486 VKSGDKTLTLSGA
+2486 VKSGD
-2499 NSYTGGTTISGG
+2499 
-2511 TLVASNVEALGSG
+2511 
-2524 DIDNYA
+2524 
-2530 SLQLNASGQFVT
+2530 
-2542 ANLTT
+2542 
-2547 HDNATTA
+2547 
-2554 IGAGSALR
+2554 
-2562 ANTLTQEANS
+2562 
-2572 TLAVHLIDSNSGAIV
+2572 
-2587 TADHANLGGT
+2587 
-2597 LDITGI
+2597 
-2603 GNVAKSWT
+2603 
-2611 RDAYA
+2611 
-2616 YTLIDTDSAIN
+2616 
-2627 SDFAQFTVAGMDA
+2627 
-2640 KQVDF
+2640 
-2645 LTVDGRVNAADDTR
+2645 
-2659 YDVTASL
+2659 
-2666 SWYADSDNAAT
+2666 
-2677 DAHGTFTLSEQGHS
+2677 
-2691 FTLNTA
+2691 
-2697 LTDVDATLNPDS
+2697 
-2709 ATYWDGKSLIKRGAG
+2709 
-2724 TLILGAQNTYS
+2724 
-2735 GDTDV
+2735 
-2740 QEGALWLAETAT
+2740 
-2752 IGSAGSAQAVNIAA
+2752 
-2766 NAAFGGHN
+2766 
-2774 ATVNGHVNNQGSL
+2774 
-2787 YFVDTFTVNGDVVN
+2787 
-2801 SSAMISGSDQPNNT
+2801 
-2815 LTIAGNYT
+2815 
-2823 GNDGHLYLNTQL
+2823 
-2835 GDDSSPTDKL
+2835 
-2845 IVTGDTAGSTTLHI
+2845 
-2859 TNVNGLGAQTVNG
+2859 
-2872 IEVIEV
+2872 
-2878 GGQSDGDFT
+2878 
-2887 LYKGHVD
+2887 
-2894 INAWTY
+2894 
-2900 TLKQDGGDWYLR
+2900 
-2912 SESDDVPDDGGEVTP
+2912 
-2927 PDDGGEVTPPD
+2927 
-2938 DGGDVTPPDGG
+2938 
-2949 GDVTPPDDG
+2949 
-2958 GEVTP
+2958 
-2963 PDDGG
+2963 
-2968 EVTPPD
+2968 
-2974 DGGDVTPPDDG
+2974 
-2985 GDVTP
+2985 
-2990 VAPQYRADIG
+2990 
-3000 VYLGNQWMAR
+3000 
-3010 NLQMQTLYD
+3010 
-3019 REGSQYRSA
+3019 
-3028 DGSIWMRFKAGKA
+3028 
-3041 ESQAVNGNVDIDSDY
+3041 
-3056 SQFQLGG
+3056 
-3063 DILTWSDGAQSVTVG
+3063 
-3078 LMGSYINANTDST
+3078 
-3091 GNRGA
+3091 
-3096 DGSQFSANGSV
+3096 
-3107 DGYNLGLY
+3107 
-3115 ATWFADAQSH
+3115 
-3125 RGAYIDSWYQ
+3125 
-3135 YGAYNNSVDNDGLSA
+3135 
-3150 SRYDSAA
+3150 
-3157 HAVSLETGYRYDI
+3157 
-3170 ALSNRN
+3170 
-3176 TVSLTPQAQVTWQR
+3176 
-3190 YSADTVIDDGG
+3190 
-3201 TRISGQNDDSWTTR
+3201 
-3215 LGMRVDGKLYKESG
+3215 
-3229 RIQPFMEV
+3229 
-3237 NWLHA
+3237 
-3242 SDNAAA
+3242 
-3248 TFGDTKVS
+3248 
-3256 QDLPNDRVEVKVGI
+3256 
-3270 QANVSERLSV
+3270 
-3280 YAQAAGQK
+3280 
-3288 GKNDYGDASFS
+3288 
-3299 LNMRYNW
+3299 

>member
-1 MNKTYNIIWNA
+1 
-12 ARGMYIVT
+12 
-20 SELARSGSR
+20 
-29 AIVSVS
+29 
-35 ASCAVTLLAMD
+35 
-46 AAPAVAEET
+46 
-55 RVSIPSQT
+55 
-63 TTYTLSGA
+63 
-71 TPFVVE
+71 
-77 TGNTVATDTA
+77 
-87 TSAAIVGDN
+87 
-96 SNDWDLLIESGAVV
+96 
-110 GSSLTDSQAMNLDSL
+110 
-125 TGATSV
+125 
-131 HNQGTITGSNE
+131 
-142 DGTIM
+142 
-147 LQNGGSVI
+147 
-155 NDARIENNAT
+155 
-165 YEHDPQDIP
+165 
-174 QEYAGVYMLNGGSY
+174 
-188 VSSESGVLEGV
+188 
-199 SGVIV
+199 
-204 QSGEAHITNGGMIN
+204 
-218 SDGSWRSYGVEFRDG
+218 
-233 TYGTIVNTGTIIT
+233 
-246 TASDGSGK
+246 
-254 IEDAAIYVHTL
+254 
-265 NDMAVSGS
+265 
-273 VSVDNSG
+273 
-280 LMQSDF
+280 
-286 ITVALY
+286 
-292 YGSHFE
+292 
-298 VVNRV
+298 
-303 GGVITAGNSSLVGI
+303 
-317 KSTAMELKVGV
+317 
-328 DNLVTND
+328 
-335 GTISAYGTANTYGI
+335 
-349 HYGESTSG
+349 
-357 GVITNTGSITT
+357 
-368 TGGGSG
+368 
-374 DASVYV
+374 
-380 HGNGDGTVVNNS
+380 
-392 GTMSSSVYG
+392 
-401 VYLDST
+401 
-407 RSKGHT
+407 
-413 LNNQAGGAIS
+413 
-423 ANTAVAIN
+423 
-431 GNGNTITN
+431 
-439 QGKMTGVSDG
+439 
-449 LLISGNNNIVTTSGG
+449 
-464 EISGKNGIR
+464 
-473 VSKGSGNQI
+473 
-482 TAKSGSKI
+482 
-490 TTTSTGI
+490 
-497 SIAGGNNQIT
+497 
-507 TESGSTIVAKD
+507 
-518 NGILINS
+518 
-525 GANNVT
+525 
-531 NGGSITATGSSI
+531 
-543 SYGIQYNSGT
+543 
-553 SGTITNTGTITT
+553 
-565 TGKGAGDASVYAH
+565 
-578 GGAVTINNS
+578 
-587 GTMDSSVYGVYVTT
+587 
-601 GHTLNNLAGGSITA
+601 
-615 NTAVQLNG
+615 
-623 NNNTLANAGA
+623 
-633 ILGDTNGVTINGSG
+633 
-647 NTLTSQGKITG
+647 
-658 GTNAILI
+658 
-665 NSGSKNNTLTL
+665 
-676 NTGTEISGN
+676 
-685 ITDDNNSAS
+685 
-694 ANNNLILDG
+694 
-703 EGTLGSSI
+703 
-711 SGLNSVTSSG
+711 
-721 DWTLPGAT
+721 
-729 MNLSGTTNSALWVKS
+729 
-744 GTLILNG
+744 
-751 AMTAK
+751 
-756 GATVDSGTTLQIGNS
+756 
-771 GTLGAFNGD
+771 
-780 IVDNGTLTF
+780 
-789 NRSDAAAYG
+789 
-798 SVISGSGNVIKQ
+798 
-810 GGGELT
+810 
-816 LSNNNSYSGGTT
+816 
-828 IAEGTLTATAGGA
+828 
-841 LGSGNIDNRAYLKLD
+841 
-856 AASASDPFIV
+856 
-866 ADLTTHSGATVE
+866 
-878 IGAGSTLQAN
+878 
-888 TLTQQD
+888 
-894 GSTLTA
+894 
-900 DLTATSG
+900 
-907 PAIRAKNVN
+907 
-916 LDGTL
+916 
-921 NVASPASQEPIRSTD
+921 
-936 DLISLALIESDNAI
+936 
-950 SGDFD
+950 
-955 DITINGNAM
+955 
-964 NSDAFITVVGQ
+964 
-975 KNVNDTHYDLVET
+975 
-988 LTWYADRYNAA
+988 
-999 IDAHGTFN
+999 
-1007 LADADDSFTVNT
+1007 
-1019 VLENVDAN
+1019 
-1027 SGWNGQSLTKTG
+1027 
-1039 AGTLILNAENTYT
+1039 
-1052 GGTTISDGTLVANNV
+1052 
-1067 EALGTGNVTD
+1067 
-1077 NATLELN
+1077 TLEL
-1084 TGGDFD
+1084 
-1090 NAISGSG
+1090 S
-1097 QVVKSGDDA
+1097 
-1106 LTLSGTNT
+1106 
-1114 YSGGTTI
+1114 
-1121 SGGTLIASNVEA
+1121 
-1133 LGTGDVTDNA
+1133 
-1143 VLELNTGGDFANNI
+1143 
-1157 GGSGQVVK
+1157 
-1165 SGDET
+1165 
-1170 LTLSGTNSYT
+1170 
-1180 GGTTISG
+1180 
-1187 GTLVA
+1187 
-1192 SNVEALGSG
+1192 
-1201 DVTDNATL
+1201 
-1209 EMNTGGDFANNIG
+1209 TGGDFANNIG

-1235 TLSGSNIYTGGTL
+1235 TLSG
-1248 ISGGT
+1248 
-1253 LIATNVDALG
+1253 
-1263 TGDVTDNATLE
+1263 
-1274 MNTGGDF
+1274 
-1281 ANAIGGTGSVVKS
+1281 
-1294 GDETLTLSG
+1294 
-1303 SNIYTGGTTI
+1303 
-1313 SGGTL
+1313 
-1318 VATNVEALGSG
+1318 
-1329 DVTDNATL
+1329 
-1337 ELNTG
+1337 
-1342 GTFDNVISGS
+1342 
-1352 GQVVKSGDDALTLS
+1352 
-1366 GNNSYTGG
+1366 
-1374 TLISD
+1374 
-1379 GTLVASNVEALGS
+1379 
-1392 GDVTDNATLALNTG
+1392 
-1406 GDFTN
+1406 
-1411 NIGGTGRVEKSG
+1411 
-1423 DDALTLSGANSYTGG
+1423 
-1438 TLISGGTLVATN
+1438 
-1450 VDALGTGNVTDNA
+1450 
-1463 TLELNTGGDFDNAI
+1463 
-1477 SGSGQ
+1477 
-1482 VVKSGDKTLTLSG
+1482 
-1495 ANSYTGGTTISS
+1495 
-1507 GTLIATNVEAL
+1507 
-1518 GTGDVT
+1518 
-1524 DNATLELNTGG
+1524 
-1535 DFDNNIGGTGS
+1535 
-1546 VVKSGDETLTL
+1546 
-1557 SGANSYTGGTT
+1557 ANSYTGGTT

-1575 ATSVDALG
+1575 ASNVEALG
-1583 SGDVTDNATLEM
+1583 SGDIT
-1595 NTGGDFANNIGGT
+1595 
-1608 GSVVKSGD
+1608 
-1616 KTLTLSGS
+1616 
-1624 NTYAGGTTIN
+1624 
-1634 DGTLVAN
+1634 
-1641 NVEALGTG
+1641 
-1649 DVIDNAT
+1649 DNAT

-1703 AANVNALGT
+1703 ATHVNALGT

-1844 IDDMGK
+1844 IDDTGK

-1899 ASSTGWDGTSLI
+1899 ASATGWDGTSLI

-1968 SGSGQVVKSGDDAL
+1968 SGSGQVVKSGD
-1982 TLSGANTY
+1982 
-1990 TGGTTINDGTLV
+1990 
-2002 ACNVE
+2002 
-2007 ALGTGDVTDNAT
+2007 VTDDAT
-2019 LELNTGGTFDN
+2019 LELNTGGDFTN
-2030 VISGSGQMVK
+2030 NIGGTGCVEK

-2047 LSGSNTYTGGTTISG
+2047 LSGSNTYTGGTLISGGTLVANDVNALGTGDVTDNAALMLNTGGDFTNNIGGTGRVEKSGDGTLTLSGGNTYTGGTLISG

-2067 TSVDA
+2067 TNVDA
-2072 LGSGDVTNDAV
+2072 LGSGDVTDNAT

-2117 YTGGTTISGGTLV
+2117 YTGGTLISGGTLV
-2130 ASNVEALGS
+2130 ASNVEALGTGDVTDNATLELNTGGDFINS
-2139 SDVTDN
+2139 IGGTGRVEKSGDETLTLSGTNSYTGGTLISGGTLIATNVDALGSGDVTDN

-2170 DDVLTLSGAN
+2170 D
-2180 SYSGGTLISDGTLVA
+2180 
-2195 SNVEALGT
+2195 
-2203 GDITDNAVLELNTGG
+2203 
-2218 DFDNAISGSG
+2218 
-2228 QVVKSG
+2228 
-2234 DETLTLSGSNTYT
+2234 ETLTLSGANTYT

-2258 ASNVDALGTGDVTD
+2258 ASNVEALGTGDVTD

-2279 TGGTFDNVISGSG
+2279 TSGTFDNVISGSG
-2292 QVVKSGDKT
+2292 QVVKSGDDA

-2309 YTGGTTIND
+2309 YTGGTTISG

-2326 DALGSGDVTNDAVLE
+2326 EALGSGDVTNDAV
-2341 LNTGGDF
+2341 
-2348 TNNISGSGQVV
+2348 
-2359 KSGDETLTLSGT
+2359 
-2371 NSYTDGTLISGG
+2371 
-2383 TLVATNLEALGT
+2383 
-2395 GDVTNNATLEL
+2395 LEL

-2448 LVASNVEALGS
+2448 LIASNVEALGS
-2459 GDVTDNA
+2459 GDVTNDA
-2466 TLEMNTGGDF
+2466 VLELNTGGDF

-2486 VKSGDKTLTLSGA
+2486 VKSGDDALTLSGA
-2499 NSYTGGTTISGG
+2499 NTYTGGTTISGG

-2572 TLAVHLIDSNSGAIV
+2572 TLAVHLTNSNSGAIV

-2616 YTLIDTDSAIN
+2616 YTLIDSDSAID

-2645 LTVDGRVNAADDTR
+2645 LTVDGRVNADDDTR

-2697 LTDVDATLNPDS
+2697 LTDVDATLDPDS
-2709 ATYWDGKSLIKRGAG
+2709 ATDWDGKSLIKRGAG

-2766 NAAFGGHN
+2766 NAVFGGHN
-2774 ATVNGHVNNQGSL
+2774 ATVNGHVNNLGSL

-2912 SESDDVPDDGGEVTP
+2912 SESDDVPDDGG
-2927 PDDGGEVTPPD
+2927 DVTPPD
-2938 DGGDVTPPDGG
+2938 DGGDVTPPDDG

-2974 DGGDVTPPDDG
+2974 DDGEVTPPDDG

-2990 VAPQYRADIG
+2990 PDDDGDITPPDGGDVTPVTPQYRADIG

-3028 DGSIWMRFKAGKA
+3028 DGSVWMRFKAGKA

-3215 LGMRVDGKLYKESG
+3215 LGVRVDGKLYKESG

-3242 SDNAAA
+3242 SDNASA

>member
-77 TGNTVATDTA
+77 TDNTIATDTA
-87 TSAAIVGDN
+87 ASAAIVGDN

-110 GSSLTDSQAMNLDSL
+110 GSSLTDSQAMNLDSS

-155 NDARIENNAT
+155 NDALIENSAT
-165 YEHDPQDIP
+165 YEHDPEDIP

-246 TASDGSGK
+246 TASDGSNK

-292 YGSHFE
+292 HGSHFE

-368 TGGGSG
+368 TGGGAG

-392 GTMSSSVYG
+392 GTMSSTVYG
-401 VYLDST
+401 VYLDSA

-413 LNNQAGGAIS
+413 LNNQAGSAIS

-507 TESGSTIVAKD
+507 TESGSAIVAKD

-531 NGGSITATGSSI
+531 NGGSITATGSNM
-543 SYGIQYNSGT
+543 SYGIQYNSGA

-587 GTMDSSVYGVYVTT
+587 GTMDSSVFGVYVTT

-615 NTAVQLNG
+615 NTAVQFHG
-623 NNNTLANAGA
+623 NNNKLANAGA
-633 ILGDTNGVTINGSG
+633 ISGDTNGVTINGSG

-676 NTGTEISGN
+676 NTGTEISGS

-721 DWTLPGAT
+721 DWTLSGAT

-756 GATVDSGTTLQIGNS
+756 GATVDSGTTLQIGNG

-798 SVISGSGNVIKQ
+798 SVISGSGNVVKQ
-810 GGGELT
+810 GGGELA

-900 DLTATSG
+900 DLAETSG

-955 DITINGNAM
+955 GITINGNAM
-964 NSDAFITVVGQ
+964 NPDAFITVVGQ

-988 LTWYADRYNAA
+988 LTWYADRDNAA

-1097 QVVKSGDDA
+1097 QVVKSGDET
-1106 LTLSGTNT
+1106 LTLSGSNT
-1114 YSGGTTI
+1114 YTGGTII
-1121 SGGTLIASNVEA
+1121 SGGTLVATNVEA

-1143 VLELNTGGDFANNI
+1143 V
-1157 GGSGQVVK
+1157 
-1165 SGDET
+1165 
-1170 LTLSGTNSYT
+1170 
-1180 GGTTISG
+1180 
-1187 GTLVA
+1187 
-1192 SNVEALGSG
+1192 
-1201 DVTDNATL
+1201 
-1209 EMNTGGDFANNIG
+1209 
-1222 GTGSVVKSGDKTL
+1222 
-1235 TLSGSNIYTGGTL
+1235 
-1248 ISGGT
+1248 
-1253 LIATNVDALG
+1253 
-1263 TGDVTDNATLE
+1263 
-1274 MNTGGDF
+1274 
-1281 ANAIGGTGSVVKS
+1281 
-1294 GDETLTLSG
+1294 
-1303 SNIYTGGTTI
+1303 
-1313 SGGTL
+1313 
-1318 VATNVEALGSG
+1318 
-1329 DVTDNATL
+1329 L

-1366 GNNSYTGG
+1366 GSNTYTGG
-1374 TLISD
+1374 TTISG
-1379 GTLVASNVEALGS
+1379 GTLVATNVEALGS
-1392 GDVTDNATLALNTG
+1392 GDVTD
-1406 GDFTN
+1406 D
-1411 NIGGTGRVEKSG
+1411 
-1423 DDALTLSGANSYTGG
+1423 
-1438 TLISGGTLVATN
+1438 
-1450 VDALGTGNVTDNA
+1450 A
-1463 TLELNTGGDFDNAI
+1463 TLELNTGGDFA
-1477 SGSGQ
+1477 
-1482 VVKSGDKTLTLSG
+1482 
-1495 ANSYTGGTTISS
+1495 
-1507 GTLIATNVEAL
+1507 
-1518 GTGDVT
+1518 
-1524 DNATLELNTGG
+1524 
-1535 DFDNNIGGTGS
+1535 NNIGGTGS

-1557 SGANSYTGGTT
+1557 SGTNTYRGDTT

-1575 ATSVDALG
+1575 ATNVD
-1583 SGDVTDNATLEM
+1583 
-1595 NTGGDFANNIGGT
+1595 
-1608 GSVVKSGD
+1608 
-1616 KTLTLSGS
+1616 
-1624 NTYAGGTTIN
+1624 
-1634 DGTLVAN
+1634 
-1641 NVEALGTG
+1641 ALGTG
-1649 DVIDNAT
+1649 DVTDNAT

-1703 AANVNALGT
+1703 ATHVNALGT

-1844 IDDMGK
+1844 IDDTGK

-1899 ASSTGWDGTSLI
+1899 DSATGWDGTSLI

-1928 GTTISGGTLVAT
+1928 GTTISGGTLVA
-1940 NVDALG
+1940 
-1946 SGDVTDDA
+1946 S
-1954 TLELNTGGT
+1954 
-1963 FDNAI
+1963 
-1968 SGSGQVVKSGDDAL
+1968 
-1982 TLSGANTY
+1982 
-1990 TGGTTINDGTLV
+1990 
-2002 ACNVE
+2002 NVE
-2007 ALGTGDVTDNAT
+2007 ALGT
-2019 LELNTGGTFDN
+2019 
-2030 VISGSGQMVK
+2030 
-2040 SGDDTLT
+2040 
-2047 LSGSNTYTGGTTISG
+2047 
-2062 GTLVA
+2062 
-2067 TSVDA
+2067 
-2072 LGSGDVTNDAV
+2072 GDVTNDAV

-2110 TLSGANS
+2110 TLSGSNT
-2117 YTGGTTISGGTLV
+2117 YTGGTLISGGTLV

-2139 SDVTDN
+2139 GDVTN
-2145 ATLELNTGGD
+2145 
-2155 FTNNISGSGQVVKSG
+2155 
-2170 DDVLTLSGAN
+2170 
-2180 SYSGGTLISDGTLVA
+2180 
-2195 SNVEALGT
+2195 
-2203 GDITDNAVLELNTGG
+2203 NAVLELNTGG

-2247 GGTTI
+2247 GGTLI
-2252 SGGTLV
+2252 SSGTLV
-2258 ASNVDALGTGDVTD
+2258 ANDVNALGTGDVTD
-2272 NATLELN
+2272 NA
-2279 TGGTFDNVISGSG
+2279 
-2292 QVVKSGDKT
+2292 
-2301 LTLSGANS
+2301 
-2309 YTGGTTIND
+2309 
-2318 GTLVASNV
+2318 
-2326 DALGSGDVTNDAVLE
+2326 VLE

-2348 TNNISGSGQVV
+2348 
-2359 KSGDETLTLSGT
+2359 D
-2371 NSYTDGTLISGG
+2371 
-2383 TLVATNLEALGT
+2383 
-2395 GDVTNNATLEL
+2395 NA
-2406 NTGGDFTNNISGSG
+2406 ISGSG

-2486 VKSGDKTLTLSGA
+2486 VKSGDETLTLSGSNTYTGGTLISGGTLVASNVEALGTGDVTNDAVLELNTGGTFDNAISGSGHVVKSGDDALTLSGANTYTGGTLISGGTLVATSVDALGSGDVTNDAVLELNTGGDFDNAISGSGQVVKSGDETLTLSGANSYTGGTLISSGTLVASNVEALGTGDVTDNAVLELNTGGTFDNAISGSGQVVKSGDETLTLSGSNTYTGGTTINDGTLIATSVDALGSGDVTDNAVLELNTGGTFDNAISGSGQVVKSGDKTLTLSGA
-2499 NSYTGGTTISGG
+2499 NSYTGGTTINDGTLVATSVDALGTGDVTDDATLELNTGGDFDNAIGGSGNVVKSGADTLTLSGSNTYTGGTLISDGTLVASNVDALGTGDVTDNATLELNTGGDFDNAISGRGQVVKSGDKTLTLSGANTYTGGTTINGG

-2572 TLAVHLIDSNSGAIV
+2572 TLAVHLTDSNSGAIV
-2587 TADHANLGGT
+2587 TADRANLGGT

-2724 TLILGAQNTYS
+2724 ALILGAQNTYS

-2752 IGSAGSAQAVNIAA
+2752 IGSAGSAQAINIAA

-2774 ATVNGHVNNQGSL
+2774 ATVNGHVNNLGSL
-2787 YFVDTFTVNGDVVN
+2787 YFADTFTVNGDVVN

-2859 TNVNGLGAQTVNG
+2859 TNVNGLGAKTVNG

-2878 GGQSDGDFT
+2878 GGQSDGDFR

-2938 DGGDVTPPDGG
+2938 DGGE
-2949 GDVTPPDDG
+2949 VTPPDDG

-2974 DGGDVTPPDDG
+2974 DGGEVTPPDDDGEVTPPDDGGDITPPDDGGDITPPDDGGDITPPDG

-3041 ESQAVNGNVDIDSDY
+3041 GSQAVNGNVDIDSDY

-3078 LMGSYINANTDST
+3078 LMGSYINASTDST
-3091 GNRGA
+3091 GNRGG

-3201 TRISGQNDDSWTTR
+3201 TRISGQNDDSWRTR
-3215 LGMRVDGKLYKESG
+3215 LGVRVDGKLYKESG

-3242 SDNAAA
+3242 SDNASA

-3256 QDLPNDRVEVKVGI
+3256 QDLPNDRMEVKVGI

-3280 YAQAAGQK
+3280 YVQAAGQK

>member
-1 MNKTYNIIWNA
+1 
-12 ARGMYIVT
+12 
-20 SELARSGSR
+20 
-29 AIVSVS
+29 
-35 ASCAVTLLAMD
+35 
-46 AAPAVAEET
+46 
-55 RVSIPSQT
+55 
-63 TTYTLSGA
+63 
-71 TPFVVE
+71 
-77 TGNTVATDTA
+77 
-87 TSAAIVGDN
+87 DN
-96 SNDWDLLIESGAVV
+96 V
-110 GSSLTDSQAMNLDSL
+110 
-125 TGATSV
+125 
-131 HNQGTITGSNE
+131 
-142 DGTIM
+142 
-147 LQNGGSVI
+147 
-155 NDARIENNAT
+155 
-165 YEHDPQDIP
+165 
-174 QEYAGVYMLNGGSY
+174 
-188 VSSESGVLEGV
+188 
-199 SGVIV
+199 
-204 QSGEAHITNGGMIN
+204 
-218 SDGSWRSYGVEFRDG
+218 
-233 TYGTIVNTGTIIT
+233 
-246 TASDGSGK
+246 
-254 IEDAAIYVHTL
+254 
-265 NDMAVSGS
+265 
-273 VSVDNSG
+273 
-280 LMQSDF
+280 
-286 ITVALY
+286 
-292 YGSHFE
+292 
-298 VVNRV
+298 
-303 GGVITAGNSSLVGI
+303 
-317 KSTAMELKVGV
+317 
-328 DNLVTND
+328 
-335 GTISAYGTANTYGI
+335 
-349 HYGESTSG
+349 
-357 GVITNTGSITT
+357 
-368 TGGGSG
+368 
-374 DASVYV
+374 
-380 HGNGDGTVVNNS
+380 
-392 GTMSSSVYG
+392 
-401 VYLDST
+401 
-407 RSKGHT
+407 
-413 LNNQAGGAIS
+413 
-423 ANTAVAIN
+423 
-431 GNGNTITN
+431 
-439 QGKMTGVSDG
+439 
-449 LLISGNNNIVTTSGG
+449 
-464 EISGKNGIR
+464 
-473 VSKGSGNQI
+473 
-482 TAKSGSKI
+482 
-490 TTTSTGI
+490 
-497 SIAGGNNQIT
+497 
-507 TESGSTIVAKD
+507 
-518 NGILINS
+518 
-525 GANNVT
+525 
-531 NGGSITATGSSI
+531 
-543 SYGIQYNSGT
+543 
-553 SGTITNTGTITT
+553 
-565 TGKGAGDASVYAH
+565 
-578 GGAVTINNS
+578 
-587 GTMDSSVYGVYVTT
+587 
-601 GHTLNNLAGGSITA
+601 
-615 NTAVQLNG
+615 
-623 NNNTLANAGA
+623 
-633 ILGDTNGVTINGSG
+633 
-647 NTLTSQGKITG
+647 
-658 GTNAILI
+658 
-665 NSGSKNNTLTL
+665 
-676 NTGTEISGN
+676 
-685 ITDDNNSAS
+685 
-694 ANNNLILDG
+694 
-703 EGTLGSSI
+703 
-711 SGLNSVTSSG
+711 
-721 DWTLPGAT
+721 
-729 MNLSGTTNSALWVKS
+729 
-744 GTLILNG
+744 
-751 AMTAK
+751 
-756 GATVDSGTTLQIGNS
+756 
-771 GTLGAFNGD
+771 
-780 IVDNGTLTF
+780 
-789 NRSDAAAYG
+789 
-798 SVISGSGNVIKQ
+798 
-810 GGGELT
+810 
-816 LSNNNSYSGGTT
+816 
-828 IAEGTLTATAGGA
+828 
-841 LGSGNIDNRAYLKLD
+841 
-856 AASASDPFIV
+856 
-866 ADLTTHSGATVE
+866 
-878 IGAGSTLQAN
+878 
-888 TLTQQD
+888 
-894 GSTLTA
+894 
-900 DLTATSG
+900 
-907 PAIRAKNVN
+907 
-916 LDGTL
+916 
-921 NVASPASQEPIRSTD
+921 
-936 DLISLALIESDNAI
+936 
-950 SGDFD
+950 
-955 DITINGNAM
+955 
-964 NSDAFITVVGQ
+964 
-975 KNVNDTHYDLVET
+975 
-988 LTWYADRYNAA
+988 
-999 IDAHGTFN
+999 
-1007 LADADDSFTVNT
+1007 
-1019 VLENVDAN
+1019 
-1027 SGWNGQSLTKTG
+1027 
-1039 AGTLILNAENTYT
+1039 
-1052 GGTTISDGTLVANNV
+1052 
-1067 EALGTGNVTD
+1067 
-1077 NATLELN
+1077 
-1084 TGGDFD
+1084 
-1090 NAISGSG
+1090 ISGSG
-1097 QVVKSGDDA
+1097 QVVKSGDEM
-1106 LTLSGTNT
+1106 LTLSG
-1114 YSGGTTI
+1114 
-1121 SGGTLIASNVEA
+1121 A
-1133 LGTGDVTDNA
+1133 
-1143 VLELNTGGDFANNI
+1143 
-1157 GGSGQVVK
+1157 
-1165 SGDET
+1165 
-1170 LTLSGTNSYT
+1170 NSYT

-1209 EMNTGGDFANNIG
+1209 ELNTGGDF
-1222 GTGSVVKSGDKTL
+1222 
-1235 TLSGSNIYTGGTL
+1235 
-1248 ISGGT
+1248 
-1253 LIATNVDALG
+1253 
-1263 TGDVTDNATLE
+1263 DNA
-1274 MNTGGDF
+1274 
-1281 ANAIGGTGSVVKS
+1281 
-1294 GDETLTLSG
+1294 
-1303 SNIYTGGTTI
+1303 
-1313 SGGTL
+1313 
-1318 VATNVEALGSG
+1318 
-1329 DVTDNATL
+1329 
-1337 ELNTG
+1337 
-1342 GTFDNVISGS
+1342 ISGS

-1392 GDVTDNATLALNTG
+1392 GDVTN
-1406 GDFTN
+1406 
-1411 NIGGTGRVEKSG
+1411 
-1423 DDALTLSGANSYTGG
+1423 DA
-1438 TLISGGTLVATN
+1438 V
-1450 VDALGTGNVTDNA
+1450 
-1463 TLELNTGGDFDNAI
+1463 LELNTGGDFDNAI

-1495 ANSYTGGTTISS
+1495 ANSYTGGTTISG
-1507 GTLIATNVEAL
+1507 GTLVASNVEAL
-1518 GTGDVT
+1518 G
-1524 DNATLELNTGG
+1524 
-1535 DFDNNIGGTGS
+1535 
-1546 VVKSGDETLTL
+1546 SGDIT
-1557 SGANSYTGGTT
+1557 
-1568 ISGGTLV
+1568 
-1575 ATSVDALG
+1575 
-1583 SGDVTDNATLEM
+1583 
-1595 NTGGDFANNIGGT
+1595 
-1608 GSVVKSGD
+1608 
-1616 KTLTLSGS
+1616 
-1624 NTYAGGTTIN
+1624 
-1634 DGTLVAN
+1634 
-1641 NVEALGTG
+1641 
-1649 DVIDNAT
+1649 DNAT

-1667 AISGSGQVVKSGDKT
+1667 AISGSGQVVKSGDET
-1682 LTLSGANSYSGAT
+1682 LTLSGTNTYTGGT

-1703 AANVNALGT
+1703 ATHVNALGT

-1722 LDASGQFT
+1722 LDASGQFA

-1844 IDDMGK
+1844 IDDTGK

-1899 ASSTGWDGTSLI
+1899 DSATGWDGTSLI

-1922 ENTYTG
+1922 ENTYTV

-1968 SGSGQVVKSGDDAL
+1968 SGSGQVVKSGDKML
-1982 TLSGANTY
+1982 TLSGTNSY
-1990 TGGTTINDGTLV
+1990 SGGTLISGGTLV
-2002 ACNVE
+2002 ATNVD
-2007 ALGTGDVTDNAT
+2007 ALGSGDVTDDAT

-2030 VISGSGQMVK
+2030 AISGSGQVVK

-2047 LSGSNTYTGGTTISG
+2047 LSGSNTYTGGTI
-2062 GTLVA
+2062 
-2067 TSVDA
+2067 
-2072 LGSGDVTNDAV
+2072 
-2083 LELNTGGDFDNA
+2083 
-2095 ISGSGQVVKSGDETL
+2095 
-2110 TLSGANS
+2110 
-2117 YTGGTTISGGTLV
+2117 ISGGTLV
-2130 ASNVEALGS
+2130 ASNVEALGTG
-2139 SDVTDN
+2139 DVTND
-2145 ATLELNTGGD
+2145 
-2155 FTNNISGSGQVVKSG
+2155 
-2170 DDVLTLSGAN
+2170 
-2180 SYSGGTLISDGTLVA
+2180 
-2195 SNVEALGT
+2195 
-2203 GDITDNAVLELNTGG
+2203 AVLELNTGG

-2247 GGTTI
+2247 GGTLI

-2258 ASNVDALGTGDVTD
+2258 ASNV
-2272 NATLELN
+2272 E
-2279 TGGTFDNVISGSG
+2279 
-2292 QVVKSGDKT
+2292 
-2301 LTLSGANS
+2301 
-2309 YTGGTTIND
+2309 
-2318 GTLVASNV
+2318 
-2326 DALGSGDVTNDAVLE
+2326 ALGSGDVTNDAVLE

-2348 TNNISGSGQVV
+2348 TNAISGSGQVVKSGDETLTLSGANSYTGGTLISGGTLIASNVEALGTGDVTDNAVLELNTGGDFDNAISGSGQVEKSGDETLTLSGANSYTGGTLISSGTLVANDVNALGTGDVTDNAVLELNTGGTFDNAISGSGQVVKSGDETLTLSGSNTYTGGTTINDGTLIATSVDALGSGDVTDNAVLELNTGGDFDNAISGSGQVV

-2406 NTGGDFTNNISGSG
+2406 NTGGTFDNAISGSG

-2427 ETLTLSG
+2427 DALTLSG
-2434 ANSYTGGTTISGGT
+2434 SNTYTGGTTISGGT
-2448 LVASNVEALGS
+2448 LIATSVDALGS

-2466 TLEMNTGGDF
+2466 VLELNTGGTF

-2486 VKSGDKTLTLSGA
+2486 VKSGDKTLTLSGS
-2499 NSYTGGTTISGG
+2499 NTYTGGTTISGG
-2511 TLVASNVEALGSG
+2511 TLIASNVEALGSG
-2524 DIDNYA
+2524 NIDNYA

-2554 IGAGSALR
+2554 IGAGSTLR

-2572 TLAVHLIDSNSGAIV
+2572 TLAVHLTDSNSGAIV

-2709 ATYWDGKSLIKRGAG
+2709 ATDWDGKSLIKRGAG

-2774 ATVNGHVNNQGSL
+2774 ATVNGHVNNLGSL

-2912 SESDDVPDDGGEVTP
+2912 SESDDVPDDGG
-2927 PDDGGEVTPPD
+2927 DVTPPD
-2938 DGGDVTPPDGG
+2938 DGGDVTPPDDG
-2949 GDVTPPDDG
+2949 GD
-2958 GEVTP
+2958 
-2963 PDDGG
+2963 
-2968 EVTPPD
+2968 VTPPD
-2974 DGGDVTPPDDG
+2974 DGGDVTPPDDGGDVTPPDDDGDITPPDG

-3028 DGSIWMRFKAGKA
+3028 DGSVWMRFKAGKA

-3078 LMGSYINANTDST
+3078 LMGSYINASTDST

-3242 SDNAAA
+3242 SDNASA

>member
-110 GSSLTDSQAMNLDSL
+110 GSSLTDSQAMNLDSS

-155 NDARIENNAT
+155 NDALIENNAT
-165 YEHDPQDIP
+165 YEHDPEDIP

-246 TASDGSGK
+246 TASDGSNK

-292 YGSHFE
+292 HGSHFE

-368 TGGGSG
+368 TGGGAG

-392 GTMSSSVYG
+392 GTMSSTVYG
-401 VYLDST
+401 VYLDSA

-413 LNNQAGGAIS
+413 LNNQAGGVIS
-423 ANTAVAIN
+423 ANTAVAVN

-507 TESGSTIVAKD
+507 TESGSAIVAKD

-531 NGGSITATGSSI
+531 NGGSITATGSNM
-543 SYGIQYNSGT
+543 SYGIQYNSGA

-587 GTMDSSVYGVYVTT
+587 GTMDSSVFGVYVTT
-601 GHTLNNLAGGSITA
+601 GHTLNNLAGGSISA
-615 NTAVQLNG
+615 NTAVQFHG
-623 NNNTLANAGA
+623 NNNKLANAGA

-658 GTNAILI
+658 GINAILI

-676 NTGTEISGN
+676 NTGTEISGS

-721 DWTLPGAT
+721 DWTLSGAT

-756 GATVDSGTTLQIGNS
+756 GATVDSGTTLQIGNG

-798 SVISGSGNVIKQ
+798 SVISGSGNVVKQ

-900 DLTATSG
+900 DLTETSG
-907 PAIRAKNVN
+907 PVIRAKNVN

-964 NSDAFITVVGQ
+964 NPDAFITVVGQ

-988 LTWYADRYNAA
+988 LTWYADRDNAA

-1019 VLENVDAN
+1019 VLEDVDAN

-1052 GGTTISDGTLVANNV
+1052 GSTTISEGTLIATNV

-1077 NATLELN
+1077 NATLEMN

-1097 QVVKSGDDA
+1097 QVVKSGD
-1106 LTLSGTNT
+1106 
-1114 YSGGTTI
+1114 
-1121 SGGTLIASNVEA
+1121 
-1133 LGTGDVTDNA
+1133 
-1143 VLELNTGGDFANNI
+1143 
-1157 GGSGQVVK
+1157 
-1165 SGDET
+1165 ET
-1170 LTLSGTNSYT
+1170 LTLSGANSYT

-1209 EMNTGGDFANNIG
+1209 ELNTGGDFDNNIG

-1235 TLSGSNIYTGGTL
+1235 TLSG
-1248 ISGGT
+1248 
-1253 LIATNVDALG
+1253 
-1263 TGDVTDNATLE
+1263 
-1274 MNTGGDF
+1274 
-1281 ANAIGGTGSVVKS
+1281 ANS
-1294 GDETLTLSG
+1294 
-1303 SNIYTGGTTI
+1303 YTGGTTI

-1329 DVTDNATL
+1329 DVTDNA
-1337 ELNTG
+1337 
-1342 GTFDNVISGS
+1342 V
-1352 GQVVKSGDDALTLS
+1352 
-1366 GNNSYTGG
+1366 
-1374 TLISD
+1374 
-1379 GTLVASNVEALGS
+1379 
-1392 GDVTDNATLALNTG
+1392 
-1406 GDFTN
+1406 
-1411 NIGGTGRVEKSG
+1411 
-1423 DDALTLSGANSYTGG
+1423 
-1438 TLISGGTLVATN
+1438 
-1450 VDALGTGNVTDNA
+1450 
-1463 TLELNTGGDFDNAI
+1463 LELNTGGDFTNAI

-1495 ANSYTGGTTISS
+1495 ANSYTGGTTISG
-1507 GTLIATNVEAL
+1507 GTLVASNVEALGTGDITDNATLELNAGGDFANNIGGTGSVVKSGDKTLTLSGSNTYTGGTTISGGTLVATNVEAL
-1518 GTGDVT
+1518 GTGNVT
-1524 DNATLELNTGG
+1524 DNATLELSTGG
-1535 DFDNNIGGTGS
+1535 DFANNIGGTGS

-1575 ATSVDALG
+1575 AS
-1583 SGDVTDNATLEM
+1583 
-1595 NTGGDFANNIGGT
+1595 
-1608 GSVVKSGD
+1608 
-1616 KTLTLSGS
+1616 
-1624 NTYAGGTTIN
+1624 
-1634 DGTLVAN
+1634 

-1649 DVIDNAT
+1649 DVTDNAT

-1703 AANVNALGT
+1703 ATHVNALGT

-1844 IDDMGK
+1844 IDDTGK

-1899 ASSTGWDGTSLI
+1899 ASATGWDGTSLI

-1968 SGSGQVVKSGDDAL
+1968 SGSGQVVKSGD
-1982 TLSGANTY
+1982 
-1990 TGGTTINDGTLV
+1990 
-2002 ACNVE
+2002 E
-2007 ALGTGDVTDNAT
+2007 
-2019 LELNTGGTFDN
+2019 
-2030 VISGSGQMVK
+2030 
-2040 SGDDTLT
+2040 TLT
-2047 LSGSNTYTGGTTISG
+2047 LSGTNTYSGGTLISG

-2067 TSVDA
+2067 SNVEA
-2072 LGSGDVTNDAV
+2072 LGTGDVTNDAV
-2083 LELNTGGDFDNA
+2083 LELNTGGTFDNA
-2095 ISGSGQVVKSGDETL
+2095 ISGSGQVVKSGD
-2110 TLSGANS
+2110 
-2117 YTGGTTISGGTLV
+2117 
-2130 ASNVEALGS
+2130 
-2139 SDVTDN
+2139 
-2145 ATLELNTGGD
+2145 
-2155 FTNNISGSGQVVKSG
+2155 KM
-2170 DDVLTLSGAN
+2170 LTLSGAN

-2195 SNVEALGT
+2195 SNVEALGSGDVTNDAVLELNTGGTFDNVISGSGKVEKSGDDALTLSGSNTYTGGTLISGGTLVASNVEALGT
-2203 GDITDNAVLELNTGG
+2203 GDVTDNATLALNAGGDFTNNIGGTGRVEKSGDQTLTLSGSNTYTGGTLISSGTLVATSVDALGTGNVTNNATLALNTGGDFINNIGGTGRVEKSGDDALTLSGSNTYTGGTLISGGTLVANDVNALGTGDVTDNAALMLNTGGDFINNIGGTGRVEKSGDDTLTLSGSNTYTGGTLISGGTLVANDVNALGTGDVTDNATLALNAVGDFNNAIGGSGKVEKSGDDTLTLSGSNTYTGGTLINGGTLVASNVDALGTGDVTDDATLELNTGG

-2234 DETLTLSGSNTYT
+2234 DDTLTLSGSNTYT
-2247 GGTTI
+2247 GGTLI
-2252 SGGTLV
+2252 SSGTLV
-2258 ASNVDALGTGDVTD
+2258 ANDVNALGTGDVTD

-2279 TGGTFDNVISGSG
+2279 TGGDFTNNIGGTGRVE
-2292 QVVKSGDKT
+2292 KSGDGT
-2301 LTLSGANS
+2301 LTLSGSNT
-2309 YTGGTTIND
+2309 YTGGT
-2318 GTLVASNV
+2318 
-2326 DALGSGDVTNDAVLE
+2326 
-2341 LNTGGDF
+2341 
-2348 TNNISGSGQVV
+2348 
-2359 KSGDETLTLSGT
+2359 
-2371 NSYTDGTLISGG
+2371 LIS
-2383 TLVATNLEALGT
+2383 
-2395 GDVTNNATLEL
+2395 D
-2406 NTGGDFTNNISGSG
+2406 
-2420 QVVKSGD
+2420 
-2427 ETLTLSG
+2427 
-2434 ANSYTGGTTISGGT
+2434 
-2448 LVASNVEALGS
+2448 
-2459 GDVTDNA
+2459 
-2466 TLEMNTGGDF
+2466 
-2476 DNAISGSGQV
+2476 
-2486 VKSGDKTLTLSGA
+2486 
-2499 NSYTGGTTISGG
+2499 G

-2554 IGAGSALR
+2554 IGADSALR
-2562 ANTLTQEANS
+2562 GNTLTQEANS
-2572 TLAVHLIDSNSGAIV
+2572 TLAVHLTDSNSGAIV

-2677 DAHGTFTLSEQGHS
+2677 DAHGTFTLSEQGHC

-2740 QEGALWLAETAT
+2740 QEGVLWLAETAT

-2774 ATVNGHVNNQGSL
+2774 ATVNGHVNNLGNL

-2912 SESDDVPDDGGEVTP
+2912 SESDDVPDDGGDVIP
-2927 PDDGGEVTPPD
+2927 PDDGGDVTPPD
-2938 DGGDVTPPDGG
+2938 DGGDVTPPDDG

-2958 GEVTP
+2958 GDVSP

-2968 EVTPPD
+2968 DVTPPD
-2974 DGGDVTPPDDG
+2974 DGGDVTPPDDDGDITPPDG

-3078 LMGSYINANTDST
+3078 LMGSYINASTDST

-3215 LGMRVDGKLYKESG
+3215 LGVRVDGKLYKESG

-3242 SDNAAA
+3242 SDNASA

>member
-1 MNKTYNIIWNA
+1 
-12 ARGMYIVT
+12 
-20 SELARSGSR
+20 
-29 AIVSVS
+29 
-35 ASCAVTLLAMD
+35 
-46 AAPAVAEET
+46 
-55 RVSIPSQT
+55 
-63 TTYTLSGA
+63 
-71 TPFVVE
+71 
-77 TGNTVATDTA
+77 
-87 TSAAIVGDN
+87 
-96 SNDWDLLIESGAVV
+96 
-110 GSSLTDSQAMNLDSL
+110 
-125 TGATSV
+125 
-131 HNQGTITGSNE
+131 
-142 DGTIM
+142 
-147 LQNGGSVI
+147 
-155 NDARIENNAT
+155 
-165 YEHDPQDIP
+165 
-174 QEYAGVYMLNGGSY
+174 
-188 VSSESGVLEGV
+188 
-199 SGVIV
+199 
-204 QSGEAHITNGGMIN
+204 
-218 SDGSWRSYGVEFRDG
+218 
-233 TYGTIVNTGTIIT
+233 
-246 TASDGSGK
+246 
-254 IEDAAIYVHTL
+254 
-265 NDMAVSGS
+265 
-273 VSVDNSG
+273 
-280 LMQSDF
+280 
-286 ITVALY
+286 
-292 YGSHFE
+292 
-298 VVNRV
+298 
-303 GGVITAGNSSLVGI
+303 
-317 KSTAMELKVGV
+317 
-328 DNLVTND
+328 
-335 GTISAYGTANTYGI
+335 
-349 HYGESTSG
+349 
-357 GVITNTGSITT
+357 
-368 TGGGSG
+368 
-374 DASVYV
+374 
-380 HGNGDGTVVNNS
+380 
-392 GTMSSSVYG
+392 
-401 VYLDST
+401 
-407 RSKGHT
+407 
-413 LNNQAGGAIS
+413 
-423 ANTAVAIN
+423 
-431 GNGNTITN
+431 
-439 QGKMTGVSDG
+439 
-449 LLISGNNNIVTTSGG
+449 
-464 EISGKNGIR
+464 
-473 VSKGSGNQI
+473 
-482 TAKSGSKI
+482 
-490 TTTSTGI
+490 
-497 SIAGGNNQIT
+497 
-507 TESGSTIVAKD
+507 
-518 NGILINS
+518 
-525 GANNVT
+525 
-531 NGGSITATGSSI
+531 
-543 SYGIQYNSGT
+543 
-553 SGTITNTGTITT
+553 
-565 TGKGAGDASVYAH
+565 
-578 GGAVTINNS
+578 
-587 GTMDSSVYGVYVTT
+587 
-601 GHTLNNLAGGSITA
+601 
-615 NTAVQLNG
+615 
-623 NNNTLANAGA
+623 
-633 ILGDTNGVTINGSG
+633 
-647 NTLTSQGKITG
+647 
-658 GTNAILI
+658 
-665 NSGSKNNTLTL
+665 
-676 NTGTEISGN
+676 
-685 ITDDNNSAS
+685 
-694 ANNNLILDG
+694 
-703 EGTLGSSI
+703 
-711 SGLNSVTSSG
+711 
-721 DWTLPGAT
+721 
-729 MNLSGTTNSALWVKS
+729 
-744 GTLILNG
+744 
-751 AMTAK
+751 
-756 GATVDSGTTLQIGNS
+756 
-771 GTLGAFNGD
+771 
-780 IVDNGTLTF
+780 
-789 NRSDAAAYG
+789 
-798 SVISGSGNVIKQ
+798 
-810 GGGELT
+810 
-816 LSNNNSYSGGTT
+816 
-828 IAEGTLTATAGGA
+828 
-841 LGSGNIDNRAYLKLD
+841 
-856 AASASDPFIV
+856 
-866 ADLTTHSGATVE
+866 
-878 IGAGSTLQAN
+878 
-888 TLTQQD
+888 
-894 GSTLTA
+894 
-900 DLTATSG
+900 
-907 PAIRAKNVN
+907 
-916 LDGTL
+916 
-921 NVASPASQEPIRSTD
+921 
-936 DLISLALIESDNAI
+936 
-950 SGDFD
+950 
-955 DITINGNAM
+955 
-964 NSDAFITVVGQ
+964 
-975 KNVNDTHYDLVET
+975 
-988 LTWYADRYNAA
+988 
-999 IDAHGTFN
+999 
-1007 LADADDSFTVNT
+1007 
-1019 VLENVDAN
+1019 
-1027 SGWNGQSLTKTG
+1027 
-1039 AGTLILNAENTYT
+1039 
-1052 GGTTISDGTLVANNV
+1052 
-1067 EALGTGNVTD
+1067 
-1077 NATLELN
+1077 
-1084 TGGDFD
+1084 
-1090 NAISGSG
+1090 
-1097 QVVKSGDDA
+1097 
-1106 LTLSGTNT
+1106 
-1114 YSGGTTI
+1114 
-1121 SGGTLIASNVEA
+1121 
-1133 LGTGDVTDNA
+1133 
-1143 VLELNTGGDFANNI
+1143 
-1157 GGSGQVVK
+1157 
-1165 SGDET
+1165 ET
-1170 LTLSGTNSYT
+1170 LTLSGANSYT

-1192 SNVEALGSG
+1192 SNVEALGTG
-1201 DVTDNATL
+1201 DITDNATL
-1209 EMNTGGDFANNIG
+1209 ELNAGGDFANNIG

-1235 TLSGSNIYTGGTL
+1235 TLSGSNT
-1248 ISGGT
+1248 
-1253 LIATNVDALG
+1253 
-1263 TGDVTDNATLE
+1263 
-1274 MNTGGDF
+1274 
-1281 ANAIGGTGSVVKS
+1281 
-1294 GDETLTLSG
+1294 
-1303 SNIYTGGTTI
+1303 YTGGTTI

-1318 VATNVEALGSG
+1318 VA
-1329 DVTDNATL
+1329 
-1337 ELNTG
+1337 
-1342 GTFDNVISGS
+1342 
-1352 GQVVKSGDDALTLS
+1352 
-1366 GNNSYTGG
+1366 
-1374 TLISD
+1374 
-1379 GTLVASNVEALGS
+1379 SNVEALGT
-1392 GDVTDNATLALNTG
+1392 GD
-1406 GDFTN
+1406 
-1411 NIGGTGRVEKSG
+1411 
-1423 DDALTLSGANSYTGG
+1423 
-1438 TLISGGTLVATN
+1438 
-1450 VDALGTGNVTDNA
+1450 VTDNA

-1495 ANSYTGGTTISS
+1495 INSYTGGTTISG
-1507 GTLIATNVEAL
+1507 GTLVASNVDAL
-1518 GTGDVT
+1518 GSGDVT

-1535 DFDNNIGGTGS
+1535 DFDNAIGGTGS
-1546 VVKSGDETLTL
+1546 VVKSGDKTLTL

-1575 ATSVDALG
+1575 ASNVEALG
-1583 SGDVTDNATLEM
+1583 SGDVTDNATLEL

-1616 KTLTLSGS
+1616 KTLTLSGTNS
-1624 NTYAGGTTIN
+1624 YTGGTTISG
-1634 DGTLVAN
+1634 GTLVAN

-1649 DVIDNAT
+1649 DVTNNAT

-1703 AANVNALGT
+1703 ATHVNALGT

-1763 TINLNSNTADPVI
+1763 TINLDSNTADPVI

-1844 IDDMGK
+1844 IDDTGK

-1899 ASSTGWDGTSLI
+1899 ASATGWDGTSLI

-1968 SGSGQVVKSGDDAL
+1968 SGSGQVVKSGDD
-1982 TLSGANTY
+1982 
-1990 TGGTTINDGTLV
+1990 
-2002 ACNVE
+2002 
-2007 ALGTGDVTDNAT
+2007 
-2019 LELNTGGTFDN
+2019 
-2030 VISGSGQMVK
+2030 
-2040 SGDDTLT
+2040 
-2047 LSGSNTYTGGTTISG
+2047 
-2062 GTLVA
+2062 
-2067 TSVDA
+2067 
-2072 LGSGDVTNDAV
+2072 
-2083 LELNTGGDFDNA
+2083 
-2095 ISGSGQVVKSGDETL
+2095 
-2110 TLSGANS
+2110 
-2117 YTGGTTISGGTLV
+2117 
-2130 ASNVEALGS
+2130 
-2139 SDVTDN
+2139 
-2145 ATLELNTGGD
+2145 
-2155 FTNNISGSGQVVKSG
+2155 
-2170 DDVLTLSGAN
+2170 VLTLSGAN

-2203 GDITDNAVLELNTGG
+2203 GDVTDDATLELNTGG
-2218 DFDNAISGSG
+2218 DFINNIGG
-2228 QVVKSG
+2228 TGRVEKSG
-2234 DETLTLSGSNTYT
+2234 DDKLTLSGSNTYT
-2247 GGTTI
+2247 GGTLISSGTLVANDVNALGTGDVTDNATLMLNTGGDFTNNIGGTGRVEKSGDDALTLSGSNTYTGGTLI

-2258 ASNVDALGTGDVTD
+2258 ANDVNALGTGDITDNATLALNAVGDFDNAISGSGKVEKSGDDALTLSGSNTYTGGTLISSGTLVASNVEALGTGDVTD

-2279 TGGTFDNVISGSG
+2279 TSGTFDNAISGSG
-2292 QVVKSGDKT
+2292 QVVKSGDKM

-2309 YTGGTTIND
+2309 YSGGTLISD

-2326 DALGSGDVTNDAVLE
+2326 ES
-2341 LNTGGDF
+2341 
-2348 TNNISGSGQVV
+2348 
-2359 KSGDETLTLSGT
+2359 
-2371 NSYTDGTLISGG
+2371 
-2383 TLVATNLEALGT
+2383 LGT

-2427 ETLTLSG
+2427 DALALSG
-2434 ANSYTGGTTISGGT
+2434 ANSYTGGTLISSGT
-2448 LVASNVEALGS
+2448 LVATNVDALGS

-2466 TLEMNTGGDF
+2466 TLELNTGGTF

-2486 VKSGDKTLTLSGA
+2486 VKSGDKTLTLSGSNTYTGGTLISDGTLVASNVEALGTGDVTDNATLELNTSGTFDNVISGSGQVVKSGDDALTLSGSNTYRGGTTISGGTLVATSVEALGTGDVTDNATLALNTGGDFINNIGGTGRVEKSGDQTLTLSGA
-2499 NSYTGGTTISGG
+2499 NSYTGGTLISSGTLVASNVNALGSGDVTDNAVLELNTGGTFDNAISGSGQVEKSGDGTLTLSGSNTYTGGTLISDG

-2645 LTVDGRVNAADDTR
+2645 LTVDGRVNADDDTR

-2709 ATYWDGKSLIKRGAG
+2709 ATDWDGKSLIKRGAG

-2774 ATVNGHVNNQGSL
+2774 ATVNGHVNNLGNL

-2878 GGQSDGDFT
+2878 GGQSDGDFR

-2938 DGGDVTPPDGG
+2938 DGGDVTPPDDG

-2974 DGGDVTPPDDG
+2974 DGGDVTPPDDGGDVTPPDDGGDITPPDG

-3078 LMGSYINANTDST
+3078 LMGSYINASTDST

-3215 LGMRVDGKLYKESG
+3215 LGVRVDGKLYKESG

-3242 SDNAAA
+3242 SDNASA

-3256 QDLPNDRVEVKVGI
+3256 QDLPNDRLEVKVGI

>member
-77 TGNTVATDTA
+77 TGNTVATDIA

-142 DGTIM
+142 DGTIL

-155 NDARIENNAT
+155 NDGRIENSAT

-292 YGSHFE
+292 HGSHFE

-368 TGGGSG
+368 TGGGAG

-392 GTMSSSVYG
+392 GTMSSTVYG
-401 VYLDST
+401 VYLDSA

-413 LNNQAGGAIS
+413 LNNQAGSAIS

-490 TTTSTGI
+490 TATSTGI
-497 SIAGGNNQIT
+497 SIASGNNQVT
-507 TESGSTIVAKD
+507 TESGSAIVAKD

-531 NGGSITATGSSI
+531 NGGSITATGSSN
-543 SYGIQYNSGT
+543 SYGIQYNSGA

-565 TGKGAGDASVYAH
+565 TGKGVGDASVYAH

-587 GTMDSSVYGVYVTT
+587 GTMDSSVFGVYVTT
-601 GHTLNNLAGGSITA
+601 GHTLNNLAGGSISA
-615 NTAVQLNG
+615 NTAVQFHG
-623 NNNTLANAGA
+623 NNNKLANAGA
-633 ILGDTNGVTINGSG
+633 ISGDTNGVTISGSG
-647 NTLTSQGKITG
+647 NTLTNQGKITG

-676 NTGTEISGN
+676 NTGTEISGS

-721 DWTLPGAT
+721 DWTLSGAT

-756 GATVDSGTTLQIGNS
+756 GATVDSGTTLQIGNG

-798 SVISGSGNVIKQ
+798 SVISGSGNVVKQ

-955 DITINGNAM
+955 GITINGNAM
-964 NSDAFITVVGQ
+964 NPDAFITVVGQ

-1052 GGTTISDGTLVANNV
+1052 GGTLISDGTLVASNV
-1067 EALGTGNVTD
+1067 EALGTGDITD
-1077 NATLELN
+1077 NAVLELN

-1097 QVVKSGDDA
+1097 QVVKSGDET
-1106 LTLSGTNT
+1106 LTLSGSNT
-1114 YSGGTTI
+1114 YTGGTII
-1121 SGGTLIASNVEA
+1121 SGGTLVATNVEA

-1143 VLELNTGGDFANNI
+1143 TLELNTGGDFDNAI
-1157 GGSGQVVK
+1157 GGTGSVVK
-1165 SGDET
+1165 SGDKT
-1170 LTLSGTNSYT
+1170 LTLSGANSYT

-1209 EMNTGGDFANNIG
+1209 ELNTGGDFANNIG

-1235 TLSGSNIYTGGTL
+1235 TLSGT
-1248 ISGGT
+1248 
-1253 LIATNVDALG
+1253 
-1263 TGDVTDNATLE
+1263 
-1274 MNTGGDF
+1274 
-1281 ANAIGGTGSVVKS
+1281 
-1294 GDETLTLSG
+1294 
-1303 SNIYTGGTTI
+1303 
-1313 SGGTL
+1313 
-1318 VATNVEALGSG
+1318 
-1329 DVTDNATL
+1329 
-1337 ELNTG
+1337 
-1342 GTFDNVISGS
+1342 
-1352 GQVVKSGDDALTLS
+1352 
-1366 GNNSYTGG
+1366 
-1374 TLISD
+1374 
-1379 GTLVASNVEALGS
+1379 
-1392 GDVTDNATLALNTG
+1392 
-1406 GDFTN
+1406 
-1411 NIGGTGRVEKSG
+1411 
-1423 DDALTLSGANSYTGG
+1423 
-1438 TLISGGTLVATN
+1438 
-1450 VDALGTGNVTDNA
+1450 
-1463 TLELNTGGDFDNAI
+1463 
-1477 SGSGQ
+1477 
-1482 VVKSGDKTLTLSG
+1482 
-1495 ANSYTGGTTISS
+1495 
-1507 GTLIATNVEAL
+1507 
-1518 GTGDVT
+1518 
-1524 DNATLELNTGG
+1524 
-1535 DFDNNIGGTGS
+1535 
-1546 VVKSGDETLTL
+1546 
-1557 SGANSYTGGTT
+1557 NSYTGGTT

-1575 ATSVDALG
+1575 A
-1583 SGDVTDNATLEM
+1583 
-1595 NTGGDFANNIGGT
+1595 
-1608 GSVVKSGD
+1608 
-1616 KTLTLSGS
+1616 
-1624 NTYAGGTTIN
+1624 
-1634 DGTLVAN
+1634 N

-1649 DVIDNAT
+1649 DVTNNAT

-1703 AANVNALGT
+1703 ATHVNALGT

-1763 TINLNSNTADPVI
+1763 TINLNGNTVDPVI

-1844 IDDMGK
+1844 IDDTGK

-1899 ASSTGWDGTSLI
+1899 ASATGWDGTSLI

-1968 SGSGQVVKSGDDAL
+1968 GGSGNVVKSGADTL
-1982 TLSGANTY
+1982 TLSGSNSY
-1990 TGGTTINDGTLV
+1990 TGGTTISGGTLV
-2002 ACNVE
+2002 ASNVE
-2007 ALGTGDVTDNAT
+2007 ALGTGDVTNNAT
-2019 LELNTGGTFDN
+2019 LELNTGGDFINNIGGTGR
-2030 VISGSGQMVK
+2030 VEK

-2047 LSGSNTYTGGTTISG
+2047 LSGSNTYTGGTLING

-2067 TSVDA
+2067 SNVEA
-2072 LGSGDVTNDAV
+2072 LGTGDVTDNAT
-2083 LELNTGGDFDNA
+2083 LALNTGGTFDNA

-2110 TLSGANS
+2110 TLSGTNS

-2130 ASNVEALGS
+2130 ATNVEALGS
-2139 SDVTDN
+2139 GDVTDD
-2145 ATLELNTGGD
+2145 ATLELNTGGTFD
-2155 FTNNISGSGQVVKSG
+2155 NAISGSGQVVKSG
-2170 DDVLTLSGAN
+2170 DKMLTLSGAN

-2203 GDITDNAVLELNTGG
+2203 GDVTNNATLALNTGGDFTNNISGSGQVVKSGDDTLTLSGANSYTGGTTISGGTLVATNVDVLGTGDVTNSSTLELNTGG
-2218 DFDNAISGSG
+2218 TFDNAISGSG

-2247 GGTTI
+2247 GGTLI

-2258 ASNVDALGTGDVTD
+2258 ATNVDALGTGDVTD

-2292 QVVKSGDKT
+2292 QVVKSGDDT

-2309 YTGGTTIND
+2309 YTGGT
-2318 GTLVASNV
+2318 
-2326 DALGSGDVTNDAVLE
+2326 
-2341 LNTGGDF
+2341 
-2348 TNNISGSGQVV
+2348 
-2359 KSGDETLTLSGT
+2359 
-2371 NSYTDGTLISGG
+2371 LISGG
-2383 TLVATNLEALGT
+2383 TLVAT
-2395 GDVTNNATLEL
+2395 
-2406 NTGGDFTNNISGSG
+2406 S
-2420 QVVKSGD
+2420 
-2427 ETLTLSG
+2427 
-2434 ANSYTGGTTISGGT
+2434 
-2448 LVASNVEALGS
+2448 VEALGS

-2466 TLEMNTGGDF
+2466 VLELNTGGTF

-2547 HDNATTA
+2547 HDNAITA

-2572 TLAVHLIDSNSGAIV
+2572 TLAVHLTDSNSGAIV
-2587 TADHANLGGT
+2587 TADRANLGGT

-2616 YTLIDTDSAIN
+2616 YTLIDSDSAID

-2645 LTVDGRVNAADDTR
+2645 LTVDGRVNADDDTR

-2774 ATVNGHVNNQGSL
+2774 ATVNGHVNNLGNL

-2878 GGQSDGDFT
+2878 GGQSDGDFR

-2938 DGGDVTPPDGG
+2938 DGGE
-2949 GDVTPPDDG
+2949 VTPPDDG

-2974 DGGDVTPPDDG
+2974 DDGEVTPPDDGGDITPPDDGGDITPPDG

-3078 LMGSYINANTDST
+3078 LMGSYINASTDST

-3242 SDNAAA
+3242 SDNASA

>member
-142 DGTIM
+142 DGTIL

-155 NDARIENNAT
+155 NDARIENSAT
-165 YEHDPQDIP
+165 YEHDPEDIP

-204 QSGEAHITNGGMIN
+204 QSGEAHITNGGMIS

-246 TASDGSGK
+246 TASDGSNK

-292 YGSHFE
+292 HGSHFE

-368 TGGGSG
+368 TGGGAG

-392 GTMSSSVYG
+392 GTMSSTVYG
-401 VYLDST
+401 VYLDSA

-413 LNNQAGGAIS
+413 LNNQAGSAIS

-490 TTTSTGI
+490 TATSTGI

-507 TESGSTIVAKD
+507 TESGSAIVAKD

-531 NGGSITATGSSI
+531 NGGSITATGSSN
-543 SYGIQYNSGT
+543 SYGIQYNSGA

-565 TGKGAGDASVYAH
+565 TGKGVGDASVYAH

-587 GTMDSSVYGVYVTT
+587 GTMDSSVFGVYVTT

-647 NTLTSQGKITG
+647 NTLTNQGKITG
-658 GTNAILI
+658 GTNAVLI

-676 NTGTEISGN
+676 NTGTEMSGS
-685 ITDDNNSAS
+685 ITDGNNSAS

-721 DWTLPGAT
+721 DWTLSGAT

-744 GTLILNG
+744 GTLIVNG

-798 SVISGSGNVIKQ
+798 SVISGSGNVVKQ

-841 LGSGNIDNRAYLKLD
+841 LSSGNIDNRAYLKLD

-900 DLTATSG
+900 DLTETSG

-955 DITINGNAM
+955 GITINGNAM
-964 NSDAFITVVGQ
+964 NPDAFITVVGQ
-975 KNVNDTHYDLVET
+975 KNANDTHYDLVET
-988 LTWYADRYNAA
+988 LTWYADRDNAA

-1019 VLENVDAN
+1019 VLENVGAN

-1052 GGTTISDGTLVANNV
+1052 GGTTISDGTLIANNV
-1067 EALGTGNVTD
+1067 EALGTGDVTD

-1084 TGGDFD
+1084 TGGTFD

-1097 QVVKSGDDA
+1097 QVVKSGDETLA
-1106 LTLSGTNT
+1106 LSGINSYT
-1114 YSGGTTI
+1114 GGTTI

-1165 SGDET
+1165 SGDD
-1170 LTLSGTNSYT
+1170 
-1180 GGTTISG
+1180 
-1187 GTLVA
+1187 A
-1192 SNVEALGSG
+1192 
-1201 DVTDNATL
+1201 
-1209 EMNTGGDFANNIG
+1209 
-1222 GTGSVVKSGDKTL
+1222 L
-1235 TLSGSNIYTGGTL
+1235 TLSGSNT
-1248 ISGGT
+1248 
-1253 LIATNVDALG
+1253 
-1263 TGDVTDNATLE
+1263 
-1274 MNTGGDF
+1274 
-1281 ANAIGGTGSVVKS
+1281 
-1294 GDETLTLSG
+1294 
-1303 SNIYTGGTTI
+1303 
-1313 SGGTL
+1313 
-1318 VATNVEALGSG
+1318 
-1329 DVTDNATL
+1329 
-1337 ELNTG
+1337 
-1342 GTFDNVISGS
+1342 
-1352 GQVVKSGDDALTLS
+1352 
-1366 GNNSYTGG
+1366 YTGG

-1379 GTLVASNVEALGS
+1379 GTLV
-1392 GDVTDNATLALNTG
+1392 
-1406 GDFTN
+1406 
-1411 NIGGTGRVEKSG
+1411 
-1423 DDALTLSGANSYTGG
+1423 
-1438 TLISGGTLVATN
+1438 
-1450 VDALGTGNVTDNA
+1450 
-1463 TLELNTGGDFDNAI
+1463 
-1477 SGSGQ
+1477 
-1482 VVKSGDKTLTLSG
+1482 
-1495 ANSYTGGTTISS
+1495 
-1507 GTLIATNVEAL
+1507 ATNVEAL

-1524 DNATLELNTGG
+1524 DNAVLELNTGG
-1535 DFDNNIGGTGS
+1535 DFT
-1546 VVKSGDETLTL
+1546 
-1557 SGANSYTGGTT
+1557 
-1568 ISGGTLV
+1568 
-1575 ATSVDALG
+1575 
-1583 SGDVTDNATLEM
+1583 
-1595 NTGGDFANNIGGT
+1595 
-1608 GSVVKSGD
+1608 
-1616 KTLTLSGS
+1616 
-1624 NTYAGGTTIN
+1624 
-1634 DGTLVAN
+1634 
-1641 NVEALGTG
+1641 
-1649 DVIDNAT
+1649 
-1656 LELNTGGDFDN
+1656 N

-1703 AANVNALGT
+1703 ATHVNALGT

-1763 TINLNSNTADPVI
+1763 TINLNSNTVDPVI

-1844 IDDMGK
+1844 IDDTGK

-1899 ASSTGWDGTSLI
+1899 ANATGWDGTSLI

-1940 NVDALG
+1940 NVEALG
-1946 SGDVTDDA
+1946 SGDVTDNA

-1968 SGSGQVVKSGDDAL
+1968 SGSGQVVKSGD
-1982 TLSGANTY
+1982 
-1990 TGGTTINDGTLV
+1990 
-2002 ACNVE
+2002 
-2007 ALGTGDVTDNAT
+2007 
-2019 LELNTGGTFDN
+2019 
-2030 VISGSGQMVK
+2030 K
-2040 SGDDTLT
+2040 TLT
-2047 LSGSNTYTGGTTISG
+2047 LSGSNTYTGGTTISDGTLVASNVEALGTGDVTNDAVLELNTGGTFDNAISGSGQVVKSGDETLTLSGANSYTGGTLISG

-2067 TSVDA
+2067 SNVEA
-2072 LGSGDVTNDAV
+2072 LGTGDVTDNAV

-2130 ASNVEALGS
+2130 ATSVDALGS
-2139 SDVTDN
+2139 GDV
-2145 ATLELNTGGD
+2145 
-2155 FTNNISGSGQVVKSG
+2155 
-2170 DDVLTLSGAN
+2170 
-2180 SYSGGTLISDGTLVA
+2180 
-2195 SNVEALGT
+2195 
-2203 GDITDNAVLELNTGG
+2203 TDNAVLELNTGG
-2218 DFDNAISGSG
+2218 DFTNSISGSG

-2234 DETLTLSGSNTYT
+2234 DETLTLSGANSYT
-2247 GGTTI
+2247 GGTLI
-2252 SGGTLV
+2252 SSGTLV
-2258 ASNVDALGTGDVTD
+2258 ANDVNALGTGDVTD
-2272 NATLELN
+2272 NATLALN
-2279 TGGTFDNVISGSG
+2279 TGGTFDNAISGSG
-2292 QVVKSGDKT
+2292 KVEKSGDKT

-2326 DALGSGDVTNDAVLE
+2326 EALGSGDVTD
-2341 LNTGGDF
+2341 
-2348 TNNISGSGQVV
+2348 
-2359 KSGDETLTLSGT
+2359 
-2371 NSYTDGTLISGG
+2371 
-2383 TLVATNLEALGT
+2383 
-2395 GDVTNNATLEL
+2395 NATLEL
-2406 NTGGDFTNNISGSG
+2406 NTGGTFDNAIGGSG
-2420 QVVKSGD
+2420 NVVKSGAD
-2427 ETLTLSG
+2427 TLTLSG
-2434 ANSYTGGTTISGGT
+2434 SNNYTGGTTINDGT
-2448 LVASNVEALGS
+2448 LVATNVEALGS

-2466 TLEMNTGGDF
+2466 TLELNTSGTF

-2486 VKSGDKTLTLSGA
+2486 VKSGDDTLALSGS
-2499 NSYTGGTTISGG
+2499 NTYTGGTLISGG
-2511 TLVASNVEALGSG
+2511 TLVATSVEALGSGDVTDNAVLELNTGGTFDNVISGSGQVVKSGDDALTLSGANTYTGGTTINDGTLVATSVDALGSG

-2572 TLAVHLIDSNSGAIV
+2572 TLAVHLTDSNSGAIV
-2587 TADHANLGGT
+2587 TADRANLGGT

-2659 YDVTASL
+2659 YDVTALL

-2774 ATVNGHVNNQGSL
+2774 ATVNGHVNNLGNL

-2878 GGQSDGDFT
+2878 GGQSDGDFR

-2938 DGGDVTPPDGG
+2938 DGGE
-2949 GDVTPPDDG
+2949 VTPPDDG

-2974 DGGDVTPPDDG
+2974 DDGEVTPPDDGGDITPPDDGGDITPPDG

-3078 LMGSYINANTDST
+3078 LMGSYINASTDST

-3215 LGMRVDGKLYKESG
+3215 LGVRVDGKLYKESG
-3229 RIQPFMEV
+3229 RIKPFMEV

-3242 SDNAAA
+3242 SDNASA

>member
-1 MNKTYNIIWNA
+1 
-12 ARGMYIVT
+12 
-20 SELARSGSR
+20 
-29 AIVSVS
+29 
-35 ASCAVTLLAMD
+35 
-46 AAPAVAEET
+46 
-55 RVSIPSQT
+55 
-63 TTYTLSGA
+63 
-71 TPFVVE
+71 
-77 TGNTVATDTA
+77 
-87 TSAAIVGDN
+87 
-96 SNDWDLLIESGAVV
+96 
-110 GSSLTDSQAMNLDSL
+110 
-125 TGATSV
+125 
-131 HNQGTITGSNE
+131 
-142 DGTIM
+142 
-147 LQNGGSVI
+147 
-155 NDARIENNAT
+155 
-165 YEHDPQDIP
+165 
-174 QEYAGVYMLNGGSY
+174 
-188 VSSESGVLEGV
+188 
-199 SGVIV
+199 
-204 QSGEAHITNGGMIN
+204 
-218 SDGSWRSYGVEFRDG
+218 
-233 TYGTIVNTGTIIT
+233 
-246 TASDGSGK
+246 
-254 IEDAAIYVHTL
+254 
-265 NDMAVSGS
+265 
-273 VSVDNSG
+273 
-280 LMQSDF
+280 
-286 ITVALY
+286 
-292 YGSHFE
+292 
-298 VVNRV
+298 
-303 GGVITAGNSSLVGI
+303 
-317 KSTAMELKVGV
+317 
-328 DNLVTND
+328 
-335 GTISAYGTANTYGI
+335 
-349 HYGESTSG
+349 
-357 GVITNTGSITT
+357 
-368 TGGGSG
+368 
-374 DASVYV
+374 
-380 HGNGDGTVVNNS
+380 
-392 GTMSSSVYG
+392 
-401 VYLDST
+401 
-407 RSKGHT
+407 
-413 LNNQAGGAIS
+413 
-423 ANTAVAIN
+423 
-431 GNGNTITN
+431 
-439 QGKMTGVSDG
+439 
-449 LLISGNNNIVTTSGG
+449 
-464 EISGKNGIR
+464 
-473 VSKGSGNQI
+473 
-482 TAKSGSKI
+482 
-490 TTTSTGI
+490 
-497 SIAGGNNQIT
+497 
-507 TESGSTIVAKD
+507 
-518 NGILINS
+518 
-525 GANNVT
+525 
-531 NGGSITATGSSI
+531 
-543 SYGIQYNSGT
+543 
-553 SGTITNTGTITT
+553 
-565 TGKGAGDASVYAH
+565 
-578 GGAVTINNS
+578 
-587 GTMDSSVYGVYVTT
+587 
-601 GHTLNNLAGGSITA
+601 
-615 NTAVQLNG
+615 
-623 NNNTLANAGA
+623 
-633 ILGDTNGVTINGSG
+633 
-647 NTLTSQGKITG
+647 
-658 GTNAILI
+658 
-665 NSGSKNNTLTL
+665 
-676 NTGTEISGN
+676 
-685 ITDDNNSAS
+685 
-694 ANNNLILDG
+694 
-703 EGTLGSSI
+703 
-711 SGLNSVTSSG
+711 
-721 DWTLPGAT
+721 
-729 MNLSGTTNSALWVKS
+729 
-744 GTLILNG
+744 
-751 AMTAK
+751 
-756 GATVDSGTTLQIGNS
+756 
-771 GTLGAFNGD
+771 
-780 IVDNGTLTF
+780 
-789 NRSDAAAYG
+789 
-798 SVISGSGNVIKQ
+798 
-810 GGGELT
+810 
-816 LSNNNSYSGGTT
+816 
-828 IAEGTLTATAGGA
+828 
-841 LGSGNIDNRAYLKLD
+841 
-856 AASASDPFIV
+856 
-866 ADLTTHSGATVE
+866 
-878 IGAGSTLQAN
+878 
-888 TLTQQD
+888 
-894 GSTLTA
+894 
-900 DLTATSG
+900 
-907 PAIRAKNVN
+907 
-916 LDGTL
+916 
-921 NVASPASQEPIRSTD
+921 
-936 DLISLALIESDNAI
+936 
-950 SGDFD
+950 
-955 DITINGNAM
+955 
-964 NSDAFITVVGQ
+964 
-975 KNVNDTHYDLVET
+975 
-988 LTWYADRYNAA
+988 
-999 IDAHGTFN
+999 
-1007 LADADDSFTVNT
+1007 
-1019 VLENVDAN
+1019 
-1027 SGWNGQSLTKTG
+1027 
-1039 AGTLILNAENTYT
+1039 
-1052 GGTTISDGTLVANNV
+1052 
-1067 EALGTGNVTD
+1067 
-1077 NATLELN
+1077 
-1084 TGGDFD
+1084 
-1090 NAISGSG
+1090 
-1097 QVVKSGDDA
+1097 
-1106 LTLSGTNT
+1106 
-1114 YSGGTTI
+1114 
-1121 SGGTLIASNVEA
+1121 
-1133 LGTGDVTDNA
+1133 
-1143 VLELNTGGDFANNI
+1143 
-1157 GGSGQVVK
+1157 
-1165 SGDET
+1165 
-1170 LTLSGTNSYT
+1170 
-1180 GGTTISG
+1180 TTISG

-1192 SNVEALGSG
+1192 SNVEALG
-1201 DVTDNATL
+1201 
-1209 EMNTGGDFANNIG
+1209 
-1222 GTGSVVKSGDKTL
+1222 
-1235 TLSGSNIYTGGTL
+1235 
-1248 ISGGT
+1248 
-1253 LIATNVDALG
+1253 
-1263 TGDVTDNATLE
+1263 TGD
-1274 MNTGGDF
+1274 
-1281 ANAIGGTGSVVKS
+1281 I
-1294 GDETLTLSG
+1294 
-1303 SNIYTGGTTI
+1303 
-1313 SGGTL
+1313 
-1318 VATNVEALGSG
+1318 
-1329 DVTDNATL
+1329 TDNATL
-1337 ELNTG
+1337 ELNAG

-1366 GNNSYTGG
+1366 G
-1374 TLISD
+1374 
-1379 GTLVASNVEALGS
+1379 
-1392 GDVTDNATLALNTG
+1392 
-1406 GDFTN
+1406 
-1411 NIGGTGRVEKSG
+1411 
-1423 DDALTLSGANSYTGG
+1423 
-1438 TLISGGTLVATN
+1438 
-1450 VDALGTGNVTDNA
+1450 
-1463 TLELNTGGDFDNAI
+1463 
-1477 SGSGQ
+1477 
-1482 VVKSGDKTLTLSG
+1482 
-1495 ANSYTGGTTISS
+1495 
-1507 GTLIATNVEAL
+1507 
-1518 GTGDVT
+1518 
-1524 DNATLELNTGG
+1524 
-1535 DFDNNIGGTGS
+1535 
-1546 VVKSGDETLTL
+1546 
-1557 SGANSYTGGTT
+1557 ANSYTGGTT

-1575 ATSVDALG
+1575 A
-1583 SGDVTDNATLEM
+1583 
-1595 NTGGDFANNIGGT
+1595 
-1608 GSVVKSGD
+1608 
-1616 KTLTLSGS
+1616 
-1624 NTYAGGTTIN
+1624 
-1634 DGTLVAN
+1634 N

-1649 DVIDNAT
+1649 DVTNNAT
-1656 LELNTGGDFDN
+1656 LELNTGGDFTN

-1703 AANVNALGT
+1703 ATHVNALGT

-1797 DSDPASTDDLDTF
+1797 DSDPASTDDLDIF

-1844 IDDMGK
+1844 IDDTGK

-1899 ASSTGWDGTSLI
+1899 ASATGWDGTSLI

-1968 SGSGQVVKSGDDAL
+1968 SGSGQVVKSGDGAL
-1982 TLSGANTY
+1982 TLSGANSYSGGTLISDGTLVASNVEALGTGDVTDDATLELNTGGDFINNIGGTGRVEKSGDDKLTLSGSNTY
-1990 TGGTTINDGTLV
+1990 TGGTLISSGTLV
-2002 ACNVE
+2002 ASNVE

-2030 VISGSGQMVK
+2030 AISGSGQVVK
-2040 SGDDTLT
+2040 SGDETLTLSGSNTYTGGTLISGGTLVASNVEALGSGDVTNDAVLELNTDGDFDNAIGGTGRVEKSGDDALT
-2047 LSGSNTYTGGTTISG
+2047 LSGSNTYTGGTTIND
-2062 GTLVA
+2062 GTLIA

-2072 LGSGDVTNDAV
+2072 LGTGDVTDNAVLELNTGGTFDNAISGSGQVEKSGDDVLTLSGANSYSGGTLISDGTLVANDVNALGTGDVTDNAV

-2117 YTGGTTISGGTLV
+2117 YTGGT
-2130 ASNVEALGS
+2130 
-2139 SDVTDN
+2139 
-2145 ATLELNTGGD
+2145 
-2155 FTNNISGSGQVVKSG
+2155 
-2170 DDVLTLSGAN
+2170 
-2180 SYSGGTLISDGTLVA
+2180 
-2195 SNVEALGT
+2195 
-2203 GDITDNAVLELNTGG
+2203 
-2218 DFDNAISGSG
+2218 
-2228 QVVKSG
+2228 
-2234 DETLTLSGSNTYT
+2234 
-2247 GGTTI
+2247 
-2252 SGGTLV
+2252 
-2258 ASNVDALGTGDVTD
+2258 
-2272 NATLELN
+2272 
-2279 TGGTFDNVISGSG
+2279 
-2292 QVVKSGDKT
+2292 
-2301 LTLSGANS
+2301 
-2309 YTGGTTIND
+2309 
-2318 GTLVASNV
+2318 
-2326 DALGSGDVTNDAVLE
+2326 
-2341 LNTGGDF
+2341 
-2348 TNNISGSGQVV
+2348 
-2359 KSGDETLTLSGT
+2359 
-2371 NSYTDGTLISGG
+2371 LISGG
-2383 TLVATNLEALGT
+2383 TLVAT
-2395 GDVTNNATLEL
+2395 
-2406 NTGGDFTNNISGSG
+2406 S
-2420 QVVKSGD
+2420 
-2427 ETLTLSG
+2427 
-2434 ANSYTGGTTISGGT
+2434 
-2448 LVASNVEALGS
+2448 VEALGS

-2466 TLEMNTGGDF
+2466 VLELNTGGTF

-2547 HDNATTA
+2547 HDNAITA

-2572 TLAVHLIDSNSGAIV
+2572 TLAVHLTDSNSGAIV
-2587 TADHANLGGT
+2587 TADRANLGGT

-2616 YTLIDTDSAIN
+2616 YTLIDSDSAID

-2709 ATYWDGKSLIKRGAG
+2709 ATDWDGKSLIKRGAG

-2740 QEGALWLAETAT
+2740 QEGTLWLAETAT

-2912 SESDDVPDDGGEVTP
+2912 SESDDVPDDGG
-2927 PDDGGEVTPPD
+2927 DVTPPD
-2938 DGGDVTPPDGG
+2938 DGGDVTPPDDG
-2949 GDVTPPDDG
+2949 GD
-2958 GEVTP
+2958 VTP

-2974 DGGDVTPPDDG
+2974 DGGDVTPPDDDGEVTPPDDGGDVTPPDDDGDITPPDG

-2990 VAPQYRADIG
+2990 VTPQYRADIG

-3028 DGSIWMRFKAGKA
+3028 DGSVWMRFKAGKA

-3078 LMGSYINANTDST
+3078 LMGSYINASTDST

-3215 LGMRVDGKLYKESG
+3215 LGVRVDGKLYKDSG

-3242 SDNAAA
+3242 SDNASA

>member
-1 MNKTYNIIWNA
+1 
-12 ARGMYIVT
+12 
-20 SELARSGSR
+20 
-29 AIVSVS
+29 
-35 ASCAVTLLAMD
+35 
-46 AAPAVAEET
+46 
-55 RVSIPSQT
+55 
-63 TTYTLSGA
+63 
-71 TPFVVE
+71 
-77 TGNTVATDTA
+77 
-87 TSAAIVGDN
+87 
-96 SNDWDLLIESGAVV
+96 
-110 GSSLTDSQAMNLDSL
+110 
-125 TGATSV
+125 
-131 HNQGTITGSNE
+131 
-142 DGTIM
+142 
-147 LQNGGSVI
+147 
-155 NDARIENNAT
+155 
-165 YEHDPQDIP
+165 
-174 QEYAGVYMLNGGSY
+174 
-188 VSSESGVLEGV
+188 
-199 SGVIV
+199 
-204 QSGEAHITNGGMIN
+204 
-218 SDGSWRSYGVEFRDG
+218 
-233 TYGTIVNTGTIIT
+233 
-246 TASDGSGK
+246 
-254 IEDAAIYVHTL
+254 
-265 NDMAVSGS
+265 
-273 VSVDNSG
+273 
-280 LMQSDF
+280 
-286 ITVALY
+286 
-292 YGSHFE
+292 
-298 VVNRV
+298 
-303 GGVITAGNSSLVGI
+303 
-317 KSTAMELKVGV
+317 
-328 DNLVTND
+328 
-335 GTISAYGTANTYGI
+335 
-349 HYGESTSG
+349 
-357 GVITNTGSITT
+357 
-368 TGGGSG
+368 
-374 DASVYV
+374 
-380 HGNGDGTVVNNS
+380 
-392 GTMSSSVYG
+392 
-401 VYLDST
+401 
-407 RSKGHT
+407 
-413 LNNQAGGAIS
+413 
-423 ANTAVAIN
+423 
-431 GNGNTITN
+431 
-439 QGKMTGVSDG
+439 
-449 LLISGNNNIVTTSGG
+449 
-464 EISGKNGIR
+464 
-473 VSKGSGNQI
+473 
-482 TAKSGSKI
+482 
-490 TTTSTGI
+490 
-497 SIAGGNNQIT
+497 
-507 TESGSTIVAKD
+507 
-518 NGILINS
+518 
-525 GANNVT
+525 
-531 NGGSITATGSSI
+531 
-543 SYGIQYNSGT
+543 
-553 SGTITNTGTITT
+553 
-565 TGKGAGDASVYAH
+565 
-578 GGAVTINNS
+578 
-587 GTMDSSVYGVYVTT
+587 
-601 GHTLNNLAGGSITA
+601 
-615 NTAVQLNG
+615 
-623 NNNTLANAGA
+623 
-633 ILGDTNGVTINGSG
+633 
-647 NTLTSQGKITG
+647 
-658 GTNAILI
+658 
-665 NSGSKNNTLTL
+665 
-676 NTGTEISGN
+676 
-685 ITDDNNSAS
+685 
-694 ANNNLILDG
+694 
-703 EGTLGSSI
+703 
-711 SGLNSVTSSG
+711 
-721 DWTLPGAT
+721 
-729 MNLSGTTNSALWVKS
+729 
-744 GTLILNG
+744 
-751 AMTAK
+751 
-756 GATVDSGTTLQIGNS
+756 
-771 GTLGAFNGD
+771 
-780 IVDNGTLTF
+780 
-789 NRSDAAAYG
+789 
-798 SVISGSGNVIKQ
+798 
-810 GGGELT
+810 
-816 LSNNNSYSGGTT
+816 
-828 IAEGTLTATAGGA
+828 
-841 LGSGNIDNRAYLKLD
+841 
-856 AASASDPFIV
+856 
-866 ADLTTHSGATVE
+866 
-878 IGAGSTLQAN
+878 
-888 TLTQQD
+888 
-894 GSTLTA
+894 
-900 DLTATSG
+900 
-907 PAIRAKNVN
+907 
-916 LDGTL
+916 
-921 NVASPASQEPIRSTD
+921 
-936 DLISLALIESDNAI
+936 
-950 SGDFD
+950 
-955 DITINGNAM
+955 
-964 NSDAFITVVGQ
+964 
-975 KNVNDTHYDLVET
+975 
-988 LTWYADRYNAA
+988 
-999 IDAHGTFN
+999 
-1007 LADADDSFTVNT
+1007 
-1019 VLENVDAN
+1019 
-1027 SGWNGQSLTKTG
+1027 
-1039 AGTLILNAENTYT
+1039 
-1052 GGTTISDGTLVANNV
+1052 
-1067 EALGTGNVTD
+1067 
-1077 NATLELN
+1077 
-1084 TGGDFD
+1084 
-1090 NAISGSG
+1090 
-1097 QVVKSGDDA
+1097 
-1106 LTLSGTNT
+1106 
-1114 YSGGTTI
+1114 
-1121 SGGTLIASNVEA
+1121 
-1133 LGTGDVTDNA
+1133 GDVT
-1143 VLELNTGGDFANNI
+1143 
-1157 GGSGQVVK
+1157 
-1165 SGDET
+1165 
-1170 LTLSGTNSYT
+1170 
-1180 GGTTISG
+1180 
-1187 GTLVA
+1187 
-1192 SNVEALGSG
+1192 
-1201 DVTDNATL
+1201 
-1209 EMNTGGDFANNIG
+1209 
-1222 GTGSVVKSGDKTL
+1222 
-1235 TLSGSNIYTGGTL
+1235 
-1248 ISGGT
+1248 
-1253 LIATNVDALG
+1253 
-1263 TGDVTDNATLE
+1263 
-1274 MNTGGDF
+1274 
-1281 ANAIGGTGSVVKS
+1281 
-1294 GDETLTLSG
+1294 
-1303 SNIYTGGTTI
+1303 
-1313 SGGTL
+1313 
-1318 VATNVEALGSG
+1318 
-1329 DVTDNATL
+1329 
-1337 ELNTG
+1337 
-1342 GTFDNVISGS
+1342 
-1352 GQVVKSGDDALTLS
+1352 
-1366 GNNSYTGG
+1366 
-1374 TLISD
+1374 
-1379 GTLVASNVEALGS
+1379 
-1392 GDVTDNATLALNTG
+1392 
-1406 GDFTN
+1406 
-1411 NIGGTGRVEKSG
+1411 
-1423 DDALTLSGANSYTGG
+1423 
-1438 TLISGGTLVATN
+1438 
-1450 VDALGTGNVTDNA
+1450 
-1463 TLELNTGGDFDNAI
+1463 
-1477 SGSGQ
+1477 
-1482 VVKSGDKTLTLSG
+1482 
-1495 ANSYTGGTTISS
+1495 
-1507 GTLIATNVEAL
+1507 
-1518 GTGDVT
+1518 
-1524 DNATLELNTGG
+1524 
-1535 DFDNNIGGTGS
+1535 
-1546 VVKSGDETLTL
+1546 
-1557 SGANSYTGGTT
+1557 
-1568 ISGGTLV
+1568 
-1575 ATSVDALG
+1575 
-1583 SGDVTDNATLEM
+1583 
-1595 NTGGDFANNIGGT
+1595 
-1608 GSVVKSGD
+1608 
-1616 KTLTLSGS
+1616 
-1624 NTYAGGTTIN
+1624 
-1634 DGTLVAN
+1634 
-1641 NVEALGTG
+1641 
-1649 DVIDNAT
+1649 DNAT

-1703 AANVNALGT
+1703 ATHVNALGT

-1844 IDDMGK
+1844 IDDTGK

-1899 ASSTGWDGTSLI
+1899 ASATGWDGTSLI

-1968 SGSGQVVKSGDDAL
+1968 SGSGQVVKSGDD
-1982 TLSGANTY
+1982 
-1990 TGGTTINDGTLV
+1990 
-2002 ACNVE
+2002 
-2007 ALGTGDVTDNAT
+2007 
-2019 LELNTGGTFDN
+2019 
-2030 VISGSGQMVK
+2030 
-2040 SGDDTLT
+2040 
-2047 LSGSNTYTGGTTISG
+2047 
-2062 GTLVA
+2062 
-2067 TSVDA
+2067 
-2072 LGSGDVTNDAV
+2072 
-2083 LELNTGGDFDNA
+2083 
-2095 ISGSGQVVKSGDETL
+2095 
-2110 TLSGANS
+2110 
-2117 YTGGTTISGGTLV
+2117 
-2130 ASNVEALGS
+2130 
-2139 SDVTDN
+2139 
-2145 ATLELNTGGD
+2145 
-2155 FTNNISGSGQVVKSG
+2155 
-2170 DDVLTLSGAN
+2170 VLTLSGAN

-2203 GDITDNAVLELNTGG
+2203 GDVTDDATLELNTGGTFDNAIGGSGNVVKSGADTLTLSGSNSYTGGTTISGGTLVASNVEALGTGDVTNNATLELNTGGDFINNIGGTGRVEKSGDDTLTLSGSNTYTGGTLINGGTLVASNVEALGTGDVTDNATLALNTGGTFDNAISGSGQVVKSGDETLTLSGTNSYTGGTTISGGTLVATNVEALGSGDVTDDATLELNTGGTFDNAISGSGQVVKSGDKMLTLSGANSYSGGTLISDGTLVASNVEALGTGDVTNNATLELNTGGDFTNNISGSGQVEKSGDDALTLSGANSYSGGTLISDGTLVASNVEALGTGDVTDDATLELNTGG

-2247 GGTTI
+2247 GGTLI
-2252 SGGTLV
+2252 SSGTLV
-2258 ASNVDALGTGDVTD
+2258 ANDVNALGTGDVTD
-2272 NATLELN
+2272 NAVLELN
-2279 TGGTFDNVISGSG
+2279 TGGDFINSIGGTGRVE
-2292 QVVKSGDKT
+2292 KSGDET
-2301 LTLSGANS
+2301 LTLSGSNT

-2318 GTLVASNV
+2318 GTLVATSV
-2326 DALGSGDVTNDAVLE
+2326 DALGSGDVTD
-2341 LNTGGDF
+2341 
-2348 TNNISGSGQVV
+2348 
-2359 KSGDETLTLSGT
+2359 
-2371 NSYTDGTLISGG
+2371 
-2383 TLVATNLEALGT
+2383 
-2395 GDVTNNATLEL
+2395 NATLEL
-2406 NTGGDFTNNISGSG
+2406 NTGGDFTNNIGG
-2420 QVVKSGD
+2420 TGRVEKSGD
-2427 ETLTLSG
+2427 GTLTLSG
-2434 ANSYTGGTTISGGT
+2434 SNTYTGGTTINDGT
-2448 LVASNVEALGS
+2448 LVATSVDALGT
-2459 GDVTDNA
+2459 GDVTDDA
-2466 TLEMNTGGDF
+2466 TLELNTGGDF

-2486 VKSGDKTLTLSGA
+2486 VKSGDETLTLSGA

-2572 TLAVHLIDSNSGAIV
+2572 TLAVHLTDSNSGAIV

-2616 YTLIDTDSAIN
+2616 YTLIDTDSTIN

-2740 QEGALWLAETAT
+2740 QEGTLWLAETAT

-2774 ATVNGHVNNQGSL
+2774 ATVNGHVNNLGNL

-2912 SESDDVPDDGGEVTP
+2912 SESDDVPDDGG
-2927 PDDGGEVTPPD
+2927 DVTPPD
-2938 DGGDVTPPDGG
+2938 DGGDVTPPDDGGDVTPPDDGGDITPPDGG

-2958 GEVTP
+2958 G
-2963 PDDGG
+2963 DI
-2968 EVTPPD
+2968 TPPD
-2974 DGGDVTPPDDG
+2974 DGGDITPPDG

-3078 LMGSYINANTDST
+3078 LMGSYINASTDST

-3215 LGMRVDGKLYKESG
+3215 LGVRVDGKLYKESG

-3242 SDNAAA
+3242 SDNASA

-3280 YAQAAGQK
+3280 YAQAVGQK

>member
-77 TGNTVATDTA
+77 TGNTVATDIA

-142 DGTIM
+142 DGTIL

-155 NDARIENNAT
+155 NDGRIENSAT

-292 YGSHFE
+292 HGSHFE

-368 TGGGSG
+368 TGGGAG

-392 GTMSSSVYG
+392 GTMSSTVYG
-401 VYLDST
+401 VYLDSA

-413 LNNQAGGAIS
+413 LNNQAGSAIS

-490 TTTSTGI
+490 TATSTGI
-497 SIAGGNNQIT
+497 SIASGNNQVT
-507 TESGSTIVAKD
+507 TESGSAIVAKD

-531 NGGSITATGSSI
+531 NGGSITATGSSN
-543 SYGIQYNSGT
+543 SYGIQYNSGA

-565 TGKGAGDASVYAH
+565 TGKGVGDASVYAH

-587 GTMDSSVYGVYVTT
+587 GTMDSSVFGVYVTT
-601 GHTLNNLAGGSITA
+601 GHTLNNLAGGSISA
-615 NTAVQLNG
+615 NTAVQFHG
-623 NNNTLANAGA
+623 NNNKLANAGA
-633 ILGDTNGVTINGSG
+633 ISGDTNGVTISGSG
-647 NTLTSQGKITG
+647 NTLTNQGKITG

-676 NTGTEISGN
+676 NTGTEISGS

-721 DWTLPGAT
+721 DWTLSGAT

-756 GATVDSGTTLQIGNS
+756 GATVDSGTTLQIGNG

-798 SVISGSGNVIKQ
+798 SVISGSGNVVKQ

-955 DITINGNAM
+955 GITINGNAM
-964 NSDAFITVVGQ
+964 NPDAFITVVGQ

-1052 GGTTISDGTLVANNV
+1052 GGTLISDGTLVASNV
-1067 EALGTGNVTD
+1067 EALGTGDITD
-1077 NATLELN
+1077 NAVLELN

-1097 QVVKSGDDA
+1097 QVVKSGDET
-1106 LTLSGTNT
+1106 LTLSGSNT
-1114 YSGGTTI
+1114 YTGGTII
-1121 SGGTLIASNVEA
+1121 SGGTLVATNVEA

-1143 VLELNTGGDFANNI
+1143 TLELNTGGDFDNAI
-1157 GGSGQVVK
+1157 GGTGSVVK
-1165 SGDET
+1165 SGDKT
-1170 LTLSGTNSYT
+1170 LTLSGANSYT

-1209 EMNTGGDFANNIG
+1209 ELNTGGDFANNIG

-1235 TLSGSNIYTGGTL
+1235 TLSGT
-1248 ISGGT
+1248 
-1253 LIATNVDALG
+1253 
-1263 TGDVTDNATLE
+1263 
-1274 MNTGGDF
+1274 
-1281 ANAIGGTGSVVKS
+1281 
-1294 GDETLTLSG
+1294 
-1303 SNIYTGGTTI
+1303 
-1313 SGGTL
+1313 
-1318 VATNVEALGSG
+1318 
-1329 DVTDNATL
+1329 
-1337 ELNTG
+1337 
-1342 GTFDNVISGS
+1342 
-1352 GQVVKSGDDALTLS
+1352 
-1366 GNNSYTGG
+1366 
-1374 TLISD
+1374 
-1379 GTLVASNVEALGS
+1379 
-1392 GDVTDNATLALNTG
+1392 
-1406 GDFTN
+1406 
-1411 NIGGTGRVEKSG
+1411 
-1423 DDALTLSGANSYTGG
+1423 
-1438 TLISGGTLVATN
+1438 
-1450 VDALGTGNVTDNA
+1450 
-1463 TLELNTGGDFDNAI
+1463 
-1477 SGSGQ
+1477 
-1482 VVKSGDKTLTLSG
+1482 
-1495 ANSYTGGTTISS
+1495 
-1507 GTLIATNVEAL
+1507 
-1518 GTGDVT
+1518 
-1524 DNATLELNTGG
+1524 
-1535 DFDNNIGGTGS
+1535 
-1546 VVKSGDETLTL
+1546 
-1557 SGANSYTGGTT
+1557 NSYTGGTT

-1575 ATSVDALG
+1575 A
-1583 SGDVTDNATLEM
+1583 
-1595 NTGGDFANNIGGT
+1595 
-1608 GSVVKSGD
+1608 
-1616 KTLTLSGS
+1616 
-1624 NTYAGGTTIN
+1624 
-1634 DGTLVAN
+1634 N

-1649 DVIDNAT
+1649 DVTYNAT

-1703 AANVNALGT
+1703 ATHVNALGT

-1763 TINLNSNTADPVI
+1763 TINLNGNTVDPVI

-1844 IDDMGK
+1844 IDDTGK

-1899 ASSTGWDGTSLI
+1899 ASATGWDGTSLI

-1968 SGSGQVVKSGDDAL
+1968 GGSGNVVKSGADTL
-1982 TLSGANTY
+1982 TLSGSNSY
-1990 TGGTTINDGTLV
+1990 TGGTTISGGTLV
-2002 ACNVE
+2002 ASNVE
-2007 ALGTGDVTDNAT
+2007 ALGTGDVTNNAT
-2019 LELNTGGTFDN
+2019 LELNTGGDFINNIGGTGR
-2030 VISGSGQMVK
+2030 VEK

-2047 LSGSNTYTGGTTISG
+2047 LSGSNTYTGGTLING

-2067 TSVDA
+2067 SNVEA
-2072 LGSGDVTNDAV
+2072 LGTGDVTDNAT
-2083 LELNTGGDFDNA
+2083 LALNTGGTFDNA

-2110 TLSGANS
+2110 TLSGTNS

-2130 ASNVEALGS
+2130 ATNVEALGS
-2139 SDVTDN
+2139 GDVTDD
-2145 ATLELNTGGD
+2145 ATLELNTGGTFD
-2155 FTNNISGSGQVVKSG
+2155 NAISGSGQVVKSG
-2170 DDVLTLSGAN
+2170 DKMLTLSGAN

-2203 GDITDNAVLELNTGG
+2203 GDVTNNATLALNTGGDFTNNISGSGQVVKSGDDTLTLSGANSYTGGTTISGGTLVATNVDALGTGDVTNSSTLELNTGG
-2218 DFDNAISGSG
+2218 TFDNAISGSG

-2247 GGTTI
+2247 GGTLI

-2258 ASNVDALGTGDVTD
+2258 ATNVDALGTGDVTD

-2292 QVVKSGDKT
+2292 QVVKSGDDT

-2309 YTGGTTIND
+2309 YTGGT
-2318 GTLVASNV
+2318 
-2326 DALGSGDVTNDAVLE
+2326 
-2341 LNTGGDF
+2341 
-2348 TNNISGSGQVV
+2348 
-2359 KSGDETLTLSGT
+2359 
-2371 NSYTDGTLISGG
+2371 LISGG
-2383 TLVATNLEALGT
+2383 TLVAT
-2395 GDVTNNATLEL
+2395 
-2406 NTGGDFTNNISGSG
+2406 S
-2420 QVVKSGD
+2420 
-2427 ETLTLSG
+2427 
-2434 ANSYTGGTTISGGT
+2434 
-2448 LVASNVEALGS
+2448 VEALGS

-2466 TLEMNTGGDF
+2466 VLELNTGGTF

-2547 HDNATTA
+2547 HDNAITA

-2572 TLAVHLIDSNSGAIV
+2572 TLAVHLTDSNSGAIV
-2587 TADHANLGGT
+2587 TADRANLGGT

-2616 YTLIDTDSAIN
+2616 YTLIDSDSAID

-2645 LTVDGRVNAADDTR
+2645 LTVDGRVNADDDTR

-2774 ATVNGHVNNQGSL
+2774 ATVNGHVNNLGNL

-2878 GGQSDGDFT
+2878 GGQSDGDFR

-2938 DGGDVTPPDGG
+2938 DGGE
-2949 GDVTPPDDG
+2949 VTPPDDG

-2974 DGGDVTPPDDG
+2974 DDGEVTPPDDGGDITPPDDGGDITPPDG

-3078 LMGSYINANTDST
+3078 LMGSYINASTDST

-3242 SDNAAA
+3242 SDNASA

>member
-1 MNKTYNIIWNA
+1 
-12 ARGMYIVT
+12 
-20 SELARSGSR
+20 
-29 AIVSVS
+29 
-35 ASCAVTLLAMD
+35 
-46 AAPAVAEET
+46 
-55 RVSIPSQT
+55 
-63 TTYTLSGA
+63 
-71 TPFVVE
+71 
-77 TGNTVATDTA
+77 
-87 TSAAIVGDN
+87 
-96 SNDWDLLIESGAVV
+96 
-110 GSSLTDSQAMNLDSL
+110 
-125 TGATSV
+125 
-131 HNQGTITGSNE
+131 
-142 DGTIM
+142 
-147 LQNGGSVI
+147 
-155 NDARIENNAT
+155 
-165 YEHDPQDIP
+165 
-174 QEYAGVYMLNGGSY
+174 
-188 VSSESGVLEGV
+188 
-199 SGVIV
+199 
-204 QSGEAHITNGGMIN
+204 
-218 SDGSWRSYGVEFRDG
+218 
-233 TYGTIVNTGTIIT
+233 
-246 TASDGSGK
+246 
-254 IEDAAIYVHTL
+254 
-265 NDMAVSGS
+265 
-273 VSVDNSG
+273 
-280 LMQSDF
+280 
-286 ITVALY
+286 
-292 YGSHFE
+292 
-298 VVNRV
+298 
-303 GGVITAGNSSLVGI
+303 
-317 KSTAMELKVGV
+317 
-328 DNLVTND
+328 
-335 GTISAYGTANTYGI
+335 
-349 HYGESTSG
+349 
-357 GVITNTGSITT
+357 
-368 TGGGSG
+368 
-374 DASVYV
+374 
-380 HGNGDGTVVNNS
+380 
-392 GTMSSSVYG
+392 
-401 VYLDST
+401 
-407 RSKGHT
+407 
-413 LNNQAGGAIS
+413 
-423 ANTAVAIN
+423 
-431 GNGNTITN
+431 
-439 QGKMTGVSDG
+439 
-449 LLISGNNNIVTTSGG
+449 
-464 EISGKNGIR
+464 
-473 VSKGSGNQI
+473 
-482 TAKSGSKI
+482 
-490 TTTSTGI
+490 
-497 SIAGGNNQIT
+497 
-507 TESGSTIVAKD
+507 
-518 NGILINS
+518 
-525 GANNVT
+525 
-531 NGGSITATGSSI
+531 
-543 SYGIQYNSGT
+543 
-553 SGTITNTGTITT
+553 
-565 TGKGAGDASVYAH
+565 
-578 GGAVTINNS
+578 
-587 GTMDSSVYGVYVTT
+587 
-601 GHTLNNLAGGSITA
+601 
-615 NTAVQLNG
+615 
-623 NNNTLANAGA
+623 
-633 ILGDTNGVTINGSG
+633 
-647 NTLTSQGKITG
+647 
-658 GTNAILI
+658 
-665 NSGSKNNTLTL
+665 
-676 NTGTEISGN
+676 
-685 ITDDNNSAS
+685 
-694 ANNNLILDG
+694 
-703 EGTLGSSI
+703 
-711 SGLNSVTSSG
+711 
-721 DWTLPGAT
+721 
-729 MNLSGTTNSALWVKS
+729 
-744 GTLILNG
+744 
-751 AMTAK
+751 
-756 GATVDSGTTLQIGNS
+756 
-771 GTLGAFNGD
+771 
-780 IVDNGTLTF
+780 
-789 NRSDAAAYG
+789 
-798 SVISGSGNVIKQ
+798 
-810 GGGELT
+810 
-816 LSNNNSYSGGTT
+816 
-828 IAEGTLTATAGGA
+828 
-841 LGSGNIDNRAYLKLD
+841 
-856 AASASDPFIV
+856 
-866 ADLTTHSGATVE
+866 
-878 IGAGSTLQAN
+878 
-888 TLTQQD
+888 
-894 GSTLTA
+894 
-900 DLTATSG
+900 
-907 PAIRAKNVN
+907 
-916 LDGTL
+916 
-921 NVASPASQEPIRSTD
+921 
-936 DLISLALIESDNAI
+936 
-950 SGDFD
+950 
-955 DITINGNAM
+955 
-964 NSDAFITVVGQ
+964 
-975 KNVNDTHYDLVET
+975 
-988 LTWYADRYNAA
+988 
-999 IDAHGTFN
+999 
-1007 LADADDSFTVNT
+1007 
-1019 VLENVDAN
+1019 
-1027 SGWNGQSLTKTG
+1027 
-1039 AGTLILNAENTYT
+1039 
-1052 GGTTISDGTLVANNV
+1052 
-1067 EALGTGNVTD
+1067 
-1077 NATLELN
+1077 
-1084 TGGDFD
+1084 
-1090 NAISGSG
+1090 
-1097 QVVKSGDDA
+1097 
-1106 LTLSGTNT
+1106 
-1114 YSGGTTI
+1114 
-1121 SGGTLIASNVEA
+1121 
-1133 LGTGDVTDNA
+1133 
-1143 VLELNTGGDFANNI
+1143 
-1157 GGSGQVVK
+1157 
-1165 SGDET
+1165 
-1170 LTLSGTNSYT
+1170 

-1187 GTLVA
+1187 GTLVV

-1209 EMNTGGDFANNIG
+1209 ELNTGGDFDNNIG

-1235 TLSGSNIYTGGTL
+1235 TLSG
-1248 ISGGT
+1248 
-1253 LIATNVDALG
+1253 
-1263 TGDVTDNATLE
+1263 
-1274 MNTGGDF
+1274 
-1281 ANAIGGTGSVVKS
+1281 ANS
-1294 GDETLTLSG
+1294 
-1303 SNIYTGGTTI
+1303 YTGGTTI

-1352 GQVVKSGDDALTLS
+1352 GQVVKSGDEMLTLSGANSYTGGTTISGGTLVASNVEALGSGDVTDNATLELNTGGDFDNAISGSGQVVKSGDDALTLS

-1392 GDVTDNATLALNTG
+1392 GDVTN
-1406 GDFTN
+1406 
-1411 NIGGTGRVEKSG
+1411 
-1423 DDALTLSGANSYTGG
+1423 DA
-1438 TLISGGTLVATN
+1438 V
-1450 VDALGTGNVTDNA
+1450 
-1463 TLELNTGGDFDNAI
+1463 LELNTGGDFDNAI

-1495 ANSYTGGTTISS
+1495 ANSYTGGTTISG
-1507 GTLIATNVEAL
+1507 GTLVASNVEAL
-1518 GTGDVT
+1518 G
-1524 DNATLELNTGG
+1524 
-1535 DFDNNIGGTGS
+1535 
-1546 VVKSGDETLTL
+1546 SGDIT
-1557 SGANSYTGGTT
+1557 
-1568 ISGGTLV
+1568 
-1575 ATSVDALG
+1575 
-1583 SGDVTDNATLEM
+1583 
-1595 NTGGDFANNIGGT
+1595 
-1608 GSVVKSGD
+1608 
-1616 KTLTLSGS
+1616 
-1624 NTYAGGTTIN
+1624 
-1634 DGTLVAN
+1634 
-1641 NVEALGTG
+1641 
-1649 DVIDNAT
+1649 DNAT

-1667 AISGSGQVVKSGDKT
+1667 AISGSGQVVKSGDET
-1682 LTLSGANSYSGAT
+1682 LTLSGTNTYTGGT

-1703 AANVNALGT
+1703 ATHVNALGT

-1722 LDASGQFT
+1722 LDASGQFA

-1844 IDDMGK
+1844 IDDTGK

-1899 ASSTGWDGTSLI
+1899 DSATGWDGTSLI

-1922 ENTYTG
+1922 ENTYTV

-1968 SGSGQVVKSGDDAL
+1968 SGSGQVVKSGDKML
-1982 TLSGANTY
+1982 TLSGTNSY
-1990 TGGTTINDGTLV
+1990 SGGTLISGGTLV
-2002 ACNVE
+2002 ATNVD
-2007 ALGTGDVTDNAT
+2007 ALGSGDVTDDAT

-2030 VISGSGQMVK
+2030 AISGSGQVVK

-2047 LSGSNTYTGGTTISG
+2047 LSGSNTYTGGTI
-2062 GTLVA
+2062 
-2067 TSVDA
+2067 
-2072 LGSGDVTNDAV
+2072 
-2083 LELNTGGDFDNA
+2083 
-2095 ISGSGQVVKSGDETL
+2095 
-2110 TLSGANS
+2110 
-2117 YTGGTTISGGTLV
+2117 ISGGTLV
-2130 ASNVEALGS
+2130 ASNVEALGTG
-2139 SDVTDN
+2139 DVTND
-2145 ATLELNTGGD
+2145 
-2155 FTNNISGSGQVVKSG
+2155 
-2170 DDVLTLSGAN
+2170 
-2180 SYSGGTLISDGTLVA
+2180 
-2195 SNVEALGT
+2195 
-2203 GDITDNAVLELNTGG
+2203 AVLELNTGG

-2247 GGTTI
+2247 GGTLI

-2258 ASNVDALGTGDVTD
+2258 ASNV
-2272 NATLELN
+2272 E
-2279 TGGTFDNVISGSG
+2279 
-2292 QVVKSGDKT
+2292 
-2301 LTLSGANS
+2301 
-2309 YTGGTTIND
+2309 
-2318 GTLVASNV
+2318 
-2326 DALGSGDVTNDAVLE
+2326 ALGSGDVTNDAVLE

-2348 TNNISGSGQVV
+2348 TNAISGSGQVVKSGDETLTLSGANSYTGGTLISGGTLIASNVEALGTGDVTDNAVLELNTGGDFDNAISGSGQVEKSGDETLTLSGANSYTGGTLISSGTLVANDVNALGTGDVTDNAVLELNTGGTFDNAISGSGQVVKSGDETLTLSGSNTYTGGTTINDGTLIATSVDALGSGDVTDNAVLELNTGGDFDNAISGSGQVV

-2406 NTGGDFTNNISGSG
+2406 NTGGTFDNAISGSG

-2427 ETLTLSG
+2427 DALTLSG
-2434 ANSYTGGTTISGGT
+2434 SNTYTGGTTISGGT
-2448 LVASNVEALGS
+2448 LIATSVDALGS

-2466 TLEMNTGGDF
+2466 VLELNTGGTF

-2486 VKSGDKTLTLSGA
+2486 VKSGDKTLTLSGS
-2499 NSYTGGTTISGG
+2499 NTYTGGTTISGG
-2511 TLVASNVEALGSG
+2511 TLIASNVEALGSG
-2524 DIDNYA
+2524 NIDNYA

-2554 IGAGSALR
+2554 IGAGSTLR

-2572 TLAVHLIDSNSGAIV
+2572 TLAVHLTDSNSGAIV

-2709 ATYWDGKSLIKRGAG
+2709 ATDWDGKSLIKRGAG

-2774 ATVNGHVNNQGSL
+2774 ATVNGHVNNLGSL

-2912 SESDDVPDDGGEVTP
+2912 SESDDVPDDGG
-2927 PDDGGEVTPPD
+2927 DVTPPD
-2938 DGGDVTPPDGG
+2938 DGGDVTPPDDG
-2949 GDVTPPDDG
+2949 GD
-2958 GEVTP
+2958 
-2963 PDDGG
+2963 
-2968 EVTPPD
+2968 VTPPD
-2974 DGGDVTPPDDG
+2974 DGGDVTPPDDGGDVTPPDDDGDITPPDG

-3028 DGSIWMRFKAGKA
+3028 DGSVWMRFKAGKA

-3078 LMGSYINANTDST
+3078 LMGSYINASTDST

-3242 SDNAAA
+3242 SDNASA

>member
-110 GSSLTDSQAMNLDSL
+110 GSSLTDSQAMNLDSS

-155 NDARIENNAT
+155 NDALIENNAT
-165 YEHDPQDIP
+165 YEHDPEDIP

-246 TASDGSGK
+246 TASDGSNK

-292 YGSHFE
+292 HGSHFE

-368 TGGGSG
+368 TGGGAG

-392 GTMSSSVYG
+392 GTMSSTVYG
-401 VYLDST
+401 VYLDSA

-413 LNNQAGGAIS
+413 LNNQAGGVIS
-423 ANTAVAIN
+423 ANTAVAVN

-507 TESGSTIVAKD
+507 TESGSAIVAKD

-531 NGGSITATGSSI
+531 NGGSITATGSNM
-543 SYGIQYNSGT
+543 SYGIQYNSGA

-587 GTMDSSVYGVYVTT
+587 GTMDSSVFGVYVTT
-601 GHTLNNLAGGSITA
+601 GHTLNNLAGGSISA
-615 NTAVQLNG
+615 NTAVQFHG
-623 NNNTLANAGA
+623 NNNKLANAGA

-658 GTNAILI
+658 GINAILI

-676 NTGTEISGN
+676 NTGTEISGS

-721 DWTLPGAT
+721 DWTLSGAT

-756 GATVDSGTTLQIGNS
+756 GATVDSGTTLQIGNG

-798 SVISGSGNVIKQ
+798 SVISGSGNVVKQ

-900 DLTATSG
+900 DLTETSG
-907 PAIRAKNVN
+907 PVIRAKNVN

-964 NSDAFITVVGQ
+964 NPDAFITVVGQ

-988 LTWYADRYNAA
+988 LTWYADRDNAA

-1019 VLENVDAN
+1019 VLEDVDAN

-1052 GGTTISDGTLVANNV
+1052 GSTTIS
-1067 EALGTGNVTD
+1067 E
-1077 NATLELN
+1077 
-1084 TGGDFD
+1084 
-1090 NAISGSG
+1090 
-1097 QVVKSGDDA
+1097 
-1106 LTLSGTNT
+1106 
-1114 YSGGTTI
+1114 
-1121 SGGTLIASNVEA
+1121 
-1133 LGTGDVTDNA
+1133 
-1143 VLELNTGGDFANNI
+1143 
-1157 GGSGQVVK
+1157 
-1165 SGDET
+1165 
-1170 LTLSGTNSYT
+1170 
-1180 GGTTISG
+1180 
-1187 GTLVA
+1187 
-1192 SNVEALGSG
+1192 
-1201 DVTDNATL
+1201 
-1209 EMNTGGDFANNIG
+1209 
-1222 GTGSVVKSGDKTL
+1222 
-1235 TLSGSNIYTGGTL
+1235 
-1248 ISGGT
+1248 
-1253 LIATNVDALG
+1253 
-1263 TGDVTDNATLE
+1263 
-1274 MNTGGDF
+1274 
-1281 ANAIGGTGSVVKS
+1281 
-1294 GDETLTLSG
+1294 
-1303 SNIYTGGTTI
+1303 
-1313 SGGTL
+1313 
-1318 VATNVEALGSG
+1318 
-1329 DVTDNATL
+1329 
-1337 ELNTG
+1337 
-1342 GTFDNVISGS
+1342 
-1352 GQVVKSGDDALTLS
+1352 
-1366 GNNSYTGG
+1366 
-1374 TLISD
+1374 
-1379 GTLVASNVEALGS
+1379 
-1392 GDVTDNATLALNTG
+1392 
-1406 GDFTN
+1406 
-1411 NIGGTGRVEKSG
+1411 
-1423 DDALTLSGANSYTGG
+1423 
-1438 TLISGGTLVATN
+1438 
-1450 VDALGTGNVTDNA
+1450 
-1463 TLELNTGGDFDNAI
+1463 
-1477 SGSGQ
+1477 
-1482 VVKSGDKTLTLSG
+1482 
-1495 ANSYTGGTTISS
+1495 

-1518 GTGDVT
+1518 GTGNVT

-1575 ATSVDALG
+1575 AS
-1583 SGDVTDNATLEM
+1583 
-1595 NTGGDFANNIGGT
+1595 
-1608 GSVVKSGD
+1608 
-1616 KTLTLSGS
+1616 
-1624 NTYAGGTTIN
+1624 
-1634 DGTLVAN
+1634 

-1649 DVIDNAT
+1649 DVTDNAT

-1695 TISGGTLI
+1695 TISGGTL
-1703 AANVNALGT
+1703 
-1712 GAIDNRASLL
+1712 
-1722 LDASGQFT
+1722 
-1730 VTDLTTE
+1730 
-1737 SGGNTEI
+1737 
-1744 GAGST
+1744 
-1749 LQATTLTQKSDSTL
+1749 
-1763 TINLNSNTADPVI
+1763 
-1776 HAASQVSLA
+1776 
-1785 GTLDITGVGDVL
+1785 
-1797 DSDPASTDDLDTF
+1797 
-1810 TLIASDKTIAGDFE
+1810 
-1824 KLTVAGMDAD
+1824 
-1834 LADFITVDGR
+1834 
-1844 IDDMGK
+1844 
-1850 QYELTTAL
+1850 
-1858 TWYADRDDAV
+1858 
-1868 TDAHGTFNLT
+1868 
-1878 NADGSFAV
+1878 
-1886 NTVLENVDATLDP
+1886 
-1899 ASSTGWDGTSLI
+1899 
-1911 KQGAGT
+1911 
-1917 LILNA
+1917 
-1922 ENTYTG
+1922 
-1928 GTTISGGTLVAT
+1928 VAT

-1968 SGSGQVVKSGDDAL
+1968 SGSGQVVKSGD
-1982 TLSGANTY
+1982 
-1990 TGGTTINDGTLV
+1990 
-2002 ACNVE
+2002 E
-2007 ALGTGDVTDNAT
+2007 
-2019 LELNTGGTFDN
+2019 
-2030 VISGSGQMVK
+2030 
-2040 SGDDTLT
+2040 TLT
-2047 LSGSNTYTGGTTISG
+2047 LSGTNTYSGGTLISG

-2067 TSVDA
+2067 SNVEA
-2072 LGSGDVTNDAV
+2072 LGTGDVTNDAV
-2083 LELNTGGDFDNA
+2083 LELNTGGTFDNA
-2095 ISGSGQVVKSGDETL
+2095 ISGSGQVVKSGD
-2110 TLSGANS
+2110 
-2117 YTGGTTISGGTLV
+2117 
-2130 ASNVEALGS
+2130 
-2139 SDVTDN
+2139 
-2145 ATLELNTGGD
+2145 
-2155 FTNNISGSGQVVKSG
+2155 KM
-2170 DDVLTLSGAN
+2170 LTLSGAN
-2180 SYSGGTLISDGTLVA
+2180 SYSGGTL
-2195 SNVEALGT
+2195 
-2203 GDITDNAVLELNTGG
+2203 
-2218 DFDNAISGSG
+2218 
-2228 QVVKSG
+2228 
-2234 DETLTLSGSNTYT
+2234 
-2247 GGTTI
+2247 
-2252 SGGTLV
+2252 
-2258 ASNVDALGTGDVTD
+2258 
-2272 NATLELN
+2272 
-2279 TGGTFDNVISGSG
+2279 
-2292 QVVKSGDKT
+2292 
-2301 LTLSGANS
+2301 
-2309 YTGGTTIND
+2309 
-2318 GTLVASNV
+2318 
-2326 DALGSGDVTNDAVLE
+2326 
-2341 LNTGGDF
+2341 
-2348 TNNISGSGQVV
+2348 
-2359 KSGDETLTLSGT
+2359 
-2371 NSYTDGTLISGG
+2371 
-2383 TLVATNLEALGT
+2383 
-2395 GDVTNNATLEL
+2395 
-2406 NTGGDFTNNISGSG
+2406 
-2420 QVVKSGD
+2420 
-2427 ETLTLSG
+2427 
-2434 ANSYTGGTTISGGT
+2434 ISGGT

-2459 GDVTDNA
+2459 GDVTNDAVLELNTGGTFDNVISGSGKVEKSGDDALTLSGSNTYTGGTLISGGTLVASNVEALGTGDVTDNA
-2466 TLEMNTGGDF
+2466 TLALNAGGDFTNNIGGTGRVEKSGDQTLTLSGSNTYTGGTLISSGTLVATSVDALGTGNVTNNATLALNTGGDF
-2476 DNAISGSGQV
+2476 INNIGGTGRV
-2486 VKSGDKTLTLSGA
+2486 EKSGDDALTLSGSNTYTGGTLISGGTLVANDVNALGTGDVTDNAALMLNTGGDFINNIGGTGRVEKSGDDTLTLSGS
-2499 NSYTGGTTISGG
+2499 NTYTGGTLISGGTLVANDVNALGTGDVTDNATLALNAVGDFNNAIGGSGKVEKSGDDTLTLSGSNTYTGGTLISDG

-2554 IGAGSALR
+2554 IGADSALR
-2562 ANTLTQEANS
+2562 GNTLTQEANS
-2572 TLAVHLIDSNSGAIV
+2572 TLAVHLTDSNSGAIV

-2677 DAHGTFTLSEQGHS
+2677 DAHGTFTLSEQGHC

-2740 QEGALWLAETAT
+2740 QEGVLWLAETAT

-2774 ATVNGHVNNQGSL
+2774 ATVNGHVNNLGNL

-2912 SESDDVPDDGGEVTP
+2912 SESDDVPDDGGDVIP
-2927 PDDGGEVTPPD
+2927 PDDGGDVTPPD
-2938 DGGDVTPPDGG
+2938 DGGDVTPPDDG

-2958 GEVTP
+2958 GDVSP

-2968 EVTPPD
+2968 DVTPPD
-2974 DGGDVTPPDDG
+2974 DGGDVTPPDDDGDITPPDG

-3078 LMGSYINANTDST
+3078 LMGSYINASTDST

-3215 LGMRVDGKLYKESG
+3215 LGVRVDGKLYKESG

-3242 SDNAAA
+3242 SDNASA

>member
-1 MNKTYNIIWNA
+1 T
-12 ARGMYIVT
+12 
-20 SELARSGSR
+20 
-29 AIVSVS
+29 
-35 ASCAVTLLAMD
+35 
-46 AAPAVAEET
+46 
-55 RVSIPSQT
+55 
-63 TTYTLSGA
+63 
-71 TPFVVE
+71 
-77 TGNTVATDTA
+77 
-87 TSAAIVGDN
+87 
-96 SNDWDLLIESGAVV
+96 
-110 GSSLTDSQAMNLDSL
+110 
-125 TGATSV
+125 
-131 HNQGTITGSNE
+131 
-142 DGTIM
+142 
-147 LQNGGSVI
+147 
-155 NDARIENNAT
+155 
-165 YEHDPQDIP
+165 
-174 QEYAGVYMLNGGSY
+174 
-188 VSSESGVLEGV
+188 
-199 SGVIV
+199 
-204 QSGEAHITNGGMIN
+204 
-218 SDGSWRSYGVEFRDG
+218 
-233 TYGTIVNTGTIIT
+233 
-246 TASDGSGK
+246 
-254 IEDAAIYVHTL
+254 
-265 NDMAVSGS
+265 
-273 VSVDNSG
+273 
-280 LMQSDF
+280 
-286 ITVALY
+286 
-292 YGSHFE
+292 
-298 VVNRV
+298 
-303 GGVITAGNSSLVGI
+303 
-317 KSTAMELKVGV
+317 
-328 DNLVTND
+328 
-335 GTISAYGTANTYGI
+335 
-349 HYGESTSG
+349 
-357 GVITNTGSITT
+357 
-368 TGGGSG
+368 
-374 DASVYV
+374 
-380 HGNGDGTVVNNS
+380 
-392 GTMSSSVYG
+392 
-401 VYLDST
+401 
-407 RSKGHT
+407 
-413 LNNQAGGAIS
+413 
-423 ANTAVAIN
+423 
-431 GNGNTITN
+431 
-439 QGKMTGVSDG
+439 
-449 LLISGNNNIVTTSGG
+449 
-464 EISGKNGIR
+464 
-473 VSKGSGNQI
+473 
-482 TAKSGSKI
+482 
-490 TTTSTGI
+490 
-497 SIAGGNNQIT
+497 
-507 TESGSTIVAKD
+507 
-518 NGILINS
+518 
-525 GANNVT
+525 
-531 NGGSITATGSSI
+531 
-543 SYGIQYNSGT
+543 
-553 SGTITNTGTITT
+553 
-565 TGKGAGDASVYAH
+565 
-578 GGAVTINNS
+578 
-587 GTMDSSVYGVYVTT
+587 
-601 GHTLNNLAGGSITA
+601 
-615 NTAVQLNG
+615 
-623 NNNTLANAGA
+623 
-633 ILGDTNGVTINGSG
+633 
-647 NTLTSQGKITG
+647 
-658 GTNAILI
+658 
-665 NSGSKNNTLTL
+665 
-676 NTGTEISGN
+676 
-685 ITDDNNSAS
+685 
-694 ANNNLILDG
+694 
-703 EGTLGSSI
+703 
-711 SGLNSVTSSG
+711 
-721 DWTLPGAT
+721 
-729 MNLSGTTNSALWVKS
+729 
-744 GTLILNG
+744 
-751 AMTAK
+751 
-756 GATVDSGTTLQIGNS
+756 
-771 GTLGAFNGD
+771 
-780 IVDNGTLTF
+780 
-789 NRSDAAAYG
+789 
-798 SVISGSGNVIKQ
+798 
-810 GGGELT
+810 
-816 LSNNNSYSGGTT
+816 
-828 IAEGTLTATAGGA
+828 
-841 LGSGNIDNRAYLKLD
+841 
-856 AASASDPFIV
+856 
-866 ADLTTHSGATVE
+866 
-878 IGAGSTLQAN
+878 
-888 TLTQQD
+888 
-894 GSTLTA
+894 
-900 DLTATSG
+900 
-907 PAIRAKNVN
+907 
-916 LDGTL
+916 
-921 NVASPASQEPIRSTD
+921 
-936 DLISLALIESDNAI
+936 
-950 SGDFD
+950 
-955 DITINGNAM
+955 
-964 NSDAFITVVGQ
+964 
-975 KNVNDTHYDLVET
+975 
-988 LTWYADRYNAA
+988 
-999 IDAHGTFN
+999 
-1007 LADADDSFTVNT
+1007 
-1019 VLENVDAN
+1019 
-1027 SGWNGQSLTKTG
+1027 
-1039 AGTLILNAENTYT
+1039 
-1052 GGTTISDGTLVANNV
+1052 
-1067 EALGTGNVTD
+1067 
-1077 NATLELN
+1077 
-1084 TGGDFD
+1084 FD
-1090 NAISGSG
+1090 NVISGSG
-1097 QVVKSGDDA
+1097 QVVKSGDEM
-1106 LTLSGTNT
+1106 LTLSG
-1114 YSGGTTI
+1114 
-1121 SGGTLIASNVEA
+1121 A
-1133 LGTGDVTDNA
+1133 
-1143 VLELNTGGDFANNI
+1143 
-1157 GGSGQVVK
+1157 
-1165 SGDET
+1165 
-1170 LTLSGTNSYT
+1170 NSYT

-1209 EMNTGGDFANNIG
+1209 ELNTGGDF
-1222 GTGSVVKSGDKTL
+1222 
-1235 TLSGSNIYTGGTL
+1235 
-1248 ISGGT
+1248 
-1253 LIATNVDALG
+1253 
-1263 TGDVTDNATLE
+1263 DNA
-1274 MNTGGDF
+1274 
-1281 ANAIGGTGSVVKS
+1281 
-1294 GDETLTLSG
+1294 
-1303 SNIYTGGTTI
+1303 
-1313 SGGTL
+1313 
-1318 VATNVEALGSG
+1318 
-1329 DVTDNATL
+1329 
-1337 ELNTG
+1337 
-1342 GTFDNVISGS
+1342 ISGS

-1392 GDVTDNATLALNTG
+1392 GDVTN
-1406 GDFTN
+1406 
-1411 NIGGTGRVEKSG
+1411 
-1423 DDALTLSGANSYTGG
+1423 DA
-1438 TLISGGTLVATN
+1438 V
-1450 VDALGTGNVTDNA
+1450 
-1463 TLELNTGGDFDNAI
+1463 LELNTGGDFDNAI

-1495 ANSYTGGTTISS
+1495 ANSYTGGTTISG
-1507 GTLIATNVEAL
+1507 GTLVASNVEAL
-1518 GTGDVT
+1518 G
-1524 DNATLELNTGG
+1524 
-1535 DFDNNIGGTGS
+1535 
-1546 VVKSGDETLTL
+1546 SGDIT
-1557 SGANSYTGGTT
+1557 
-1568 ISGGTLV
+1568 
-1575 ATSVDALG
+1575 
-1583 SGDVTDNATLEM
+1583 
-1595 NTGGDFANNIGGT
+1595 
-1608 GSVVKSGD
+1608 
-1616 KTLTLSGS
+1616 
-1624 NTYAGGTTIN
+1624 
-1634 DGTLVAN
+1634 
-1641 NVEALGTG
+1641 
-1649 DVIDNAT
+1649 DNAT

-1667 AISGSGQVVKSGDKT
+1667 AISGSGQVVKSGDET
-1682 LTLSGANSYSGAT
+1682 LTLSGTNTYTGGT

-1703 AANVNALGT
+1703 ATHVNALGT

-1722 LDASGQFT
+1722 LDASGQFA

-1844 IDDMGK
+1844 IDDTGK

-1899 ASSTGWDGTSLI
+1899 DSATGWDGTSLI

-1922 ENTYTG
+1922 ENTYTV

-1968 SGSGQVVKSGDDAL
+1968 SGSGQVVKSGDKML
-1982 TLSGANTY
+1982 TLSGTNSY
-1990 TGGTTINDGTLV
+1990 SGGTLISGGTLV
-2002 ACNVE
+2002 ATNVD
-2007 ALGTGDVTDNAT
+2007 ALGSGDVTDDAT

-2030 VISGSGQMVK
+2030 AISGSGQVVK

-2047 LSGSNTYTGGTTISG
+2047 LSGSNTYTGGTI
-2062 GTLVA
+2062 
-2067 TSVDA
+2067 
-2072 LGSGDVTNDAV
+2072 
-2083 LELNTGGDFDNA
+2083 
-2095 ISGSGQVVKSGDETL
+2095 
-2110 TLSGANS
+2110 
-2117 YTGGTTISGGTLV
+2117 ISGGTLV
-2130 ASNVEALGS
+2130 ASNVEALGTG
-2139 SDVTDN
+2139 DVTND
-2145 ATLELNTGGD
+2145 
-2155 FTNNISGSGQVVKSG
+2155 
-2170 DDVLTLSGAN
+2170 
-2180 SYSGGTLISDGTLVA
+2180 
-2195 SNVEALGT
+2195 
-2203 GDITDNAVLELNTGG
+2203 AVLELNTGG

-2247 GGTTI
+2247 GGTLI

-2258 ASNVDALGTGDVTD
+2258 ASNV
-2272 NATLELN
+2272 E
-2279 TGGTFDNVISGSG
+2279 
-2292 QVVKSGDKT
+2292 
-2301 LTLSGANS
+2301 
-2309 YTGGTTIND
+2309 
-2318 GTLVASNV
+2318 
-2326 DALGSGDVTNDAVLE
+2326 ALGSGDVTNDAVLE

-2348 TNNISGSGQVV
+2348 TNAISGSGQVVKSGDETLTLSGANSYTGGTLISGGTLIASNVEALGTGDVTDNAVLELNTGGDFDNAISGSGQVEKSGDETLTLSGANSYTGGTLISSGTLVANDVNALGTGDVTDNAVLELNTGGTFDNAISGSGQVVKSGDETLTLSGSNTYTGGTTINDGTLIATSVDALGSGDVTDNAVLELNTGGDFDNAISGSGQVV

-2406 NTGGDFTNNISGSG
+2406 NTGGTFDNAISGSG

-2427 ETLTLSG
+2427 DALTLSG
-2434 ANSYTGGTTISGGT
+2434 SNTYTGGTTISGGT
-2448 LVASNVEALGS
+2448 LIATSVDALGS

-2466 TLEMNTGGDF
+2466 VLELNTGGTF

-2486 VKSGDKTLTLSGA
+2486 VKSGDKTLTLSGS
-2499 NSYTGGTTISGG
+2499 NTYTGGTTISGG
-2511 TLVASNVEALGSG
+2511 TLIASNVEALGSG
-2524 DIDNYA
+2524 NIDNYA

-2554 IGAGSALR
+2554 IGAGSTLR

-2572 TLAVHLIDSNSGAIV
+2572 TLAVHLTDSNSGAIV

-2709 ATYWDGKSLIKRGAG
+2709 ATDWDGKSLIKRGAG

-2774 ATVNGHVNNQGSL
+2774 ATVNGHVNNLGSL

-2912 SESDDVPDDGGEVTP
+2912 SESDDVPDDGGDVTP
-2927 PDDGGEVTPPD
+2927 PDDGGDVIPPDDGGDVTPPD
-2938 DGGDVTPPDGG
+2938 DGGDVTPPDDG
-2949 GDVTPPDDG
+2949 GD
-2958 GEVTP
+2958 
-2963 PDDGG
+2963 
-2968 EVTPPD
+2968 VTPPD
-2974 DGGDVTPPDDG
+2974 DGGDVTPPDDGGDVTPPDDDGDITPPDG

-3028 DGSIWMRFKAGKA
+3028 DGSVWMRFKAGKA

-3078 LMGSYINANTDST
+3078 LMGSYINASTDST

-3242 SDNAAA
+3242 SDNASA

>member
-1 MNKTYNIIWNA
+1 MYKTYNIIWNA

-110 GSSLTDSQAMNLDSL
+110 GSSLTDSQAMNLDSS

-155 NDARIENNAT
+155 NDALIENNAT
-165 YEHDPQDIP
+165 YEHDPEDIP

-246 TASDGSGK
+246 TASDGSNK

-292 YGSHFE
+292 HGSHFE

-368 TGGGSG
+368 TGGGAG

-392 GTMSSSVYG
+392 GTMSSTVYG
-401 VYLDST
+401 VYLDSA

-413 LNNQAGGAIS
+413 LNNQAGGVIS
-423 ANTAVAIN
+423 ANTAVAVN

-507 TESGSTIVAKD
+507 TESGSAIVAKD

-531 NGGSITATGSSI
+531 NGGSITATGSNM
-543 SYGIQYNSGT
+543 SYGIQYNSGA

-587 GTMDSSVYGVYVTT
+587 GTMDSSVFGVYVTT
-601 GHTLNNLAGGSITA
+601 GHTLNNLAGGSISA
-615 NTAVQLNG
+615 NTAVQFHG
-623 NNNTLANAGA
+623 NNNKLANAGA

-658 GTNAILI
+658 GINAILI

-676 NTGTEISGN
+676 NTGTEISGS

-721 DWTLPGAT
+721 DWTLSGAT

-756 GATVDSGTTLQIGNS
+756 GATVDSGTTLQIGNG

-798 SVISGSGNVIKQ
+798 SVISGSGNVVKQ

-900 DLTATSG
+900 DLTETSG
-907 PAIRAKNVN
+907 PVIRAKNVN

-964 NSDAFITVVGQ
+964 NPDAFITVVGQ

-988 LTWYADRYNAA
+988 LTWYADRDNAA

-1019 VLENVDAN
+1019 VLEDVDAN

-1052 GGTTISDGTLVANNV
+1052 GSTTISEGTLIATNV

-1077 NATLELN
+1077 NATLEMN

-1097 QVVKSGDDA
+1097 QVVKSGD
-1106 LTLSGTNT
+1106 
-1114 YSGGTTI
+1114 
-1121 SGGTLIASNVEA
+1121 
-1133 LGTGDVTDNA
+1133 
-1143 VLELNTGGDFANNI
+1143 
-1157 GGSGQVVK
+1157 
-1165 SGDET
+1165 ET
-1170 LTLSGTNSYT
+1170 LTLSGANSYT

-1209 EMNTGGDFANNIG
+1209 ELNTGGDFDNNIG

-1235 TLSGSNIYTGGTL
+1235 TLSG
-1248 ISGGT
+1248 
-1253 LIATNVDALG
+1253 
-1263 TGDVTDNATLE
+1263 
-1274 MNTGGDF
+1274 
-1281 ANAIGGTGSVVKS
+1281 ANS
-1294 GDETLTLSG
+1294 
-1303 SNIYTGGTTI
+1303 YTGGTTI

-1329 DVTDNATL
+1329 DVTDNA
-1337 ELNTG
+1337 
-1342 GTFDNVISGS
+1342 V
-1352 GQVVKSGDDALTLS
+1352 
-1366 GNNSYTGG
+1366 
-1374 TLISD
+1374 
-1379 GTLVASNVEALGS
+1379 
-1392 GDVTDNATLALNTG
+1392 
-1406 GDFTN
+1406 
-1411 NIGGTGRVEKSG
+1411 
-1423 DDALTLSGANSYTGG
+1423 
-1438 TLISGGTLVATN
+1438 
-1450 VDALGTGNVTDNA
+1450 
-1463 TLELNTGGDFDNAI
+1463 LELNTGGDFTNAI

-1495 ANSYTGGTTISS
+1495 ANSYTGGTTISG
-1507 GTLIATNVEAL
+1507 GTLVASNVEALGTGDITDNATLELNAGGDFANNIGGTGSVVKSGDKTLTLSGSNTYTGGTTISGGTLVATNVEAL
-1518 GTGDVT
+1518 GTGNVT
-1524 DNATLELNTGG
+1524 DNATLELSTGG
-1535 DFDNNIGGTGS
+1535 DFANNIGGTGS

-1575 ATSVDALG
+1575 AS
-1583 SGDVTDNATLEM
+1583 
-1595 NTGGDFANNIGGT
+1595 
-1608 GSVVKSGD
+1608 
-1616 KTLTLSGS
+1616 
-1624 NTYAGGTTIN
+1624 
-1634 DGTLVAN
+1634 

-1649 DVIDNAT
+1649 DVTDNAT

-1703 AANVNALGT
+1703 ATHVNALGT

-1844 IDDMGK
+1844 IDDTGK

-1899 ASSTGWDGTSLI
+1899 ASATGWDGTSLI

-1968 SGSGQVVKSGDDAL
+1968 SGSGQVVKSGD
-1982 TLSGANTY
+1982 
-1990 TGGTTINDGTLV
+1990 
-2002 ACNVE
+2002 E
-2007 ALGTGDVTDNAT
+2007 
-2019 LELNTGGTFDN
+2019 
-2030 VISGSGQMVK
+2030 
-2040 SGDDTLT
+2040 TLT
-2047 LSGSNTYTGGTTISG
+2047 LSGTNTYSGGTLISG

-2067 TSVDA
+2067 SNVEA
-2072 LGSGDVTNDAV
+2072 LGTGDVTNDAV
-2083 LELNTGGDFDNA
+2083 LELNTGGTFDNA
-2095 ISGSGQVVKSGDETL
+2095 ISGSGQVVKSGD
-2110 TLSGANS
+2110 
-2117 YTGGTTISGGTLV
+2117 
-2130 ASNVEALGS
+2130 
-2139 SDVTDN
+2139 
-2145 ATLELNTGGD
+2145 
-2155 FTNNISGSGQVVKSG
+2155 KM
-2170 DDVLTLSGAN
+2170 LTLSGAN

-2195 SNVEALGT
+2195 SNVEALGSGDVTNDAVLELNTGGTFDNVISGSGKVEKSGDDALTLSGSNTYTGGTLISGGTLVASNVEALGT
-2203 GDITDNAVLELNTGG
+2203 GDVTDNATLALNAGGDFTNNIGGTGRVEKSGDQTLTLSGSNTYTGGTLISSGTLVATSVDALGTGNVTNNATLALNTGGDFINNIGGTGRVEKSGDDALTLSGSNTYTGGTLISGGTLVANDVNALGTGDVTDNAALMLNTGGDFINNIGGTGRVEKSGDDTLTLSGSNTYTGGTLISGGTLVANDVNALGTGDVTDNATLALNAVGDFNNAIGGSGKVEKSGDDTLTLSGSNTYTGGTLINGGTLVASNVEALGTGDVTDDATLELNTGGKFDNAISGSGNVVKSGADTLTLSGSNTYTGGTTINDGTLVATSVDALGTGDVTDDATLELNTGG

-2234 DETLTLSGSNTYT
+2234 DDTLTLSGSNTYT
-2247 GGTTI
+2247 GGTLI
-2252 SGGTLV
+2252 SSGTLV
-2258 ASNVDALGTGDVTD
+2258 ANDVNALGTGDVTD

-2279 TGGTFDNVISGSG
+2279 TGGDFTNNIGGTGRVE
-2292 QVVKSGDKT
+2292 KSGDGT
-2301 LTLSGANS
+2301 LTLSGSNT
-2309 YTGGTTIND
+2309 YTGGT
-2318 GTLVASNV
+2318 
-2326 DALGSGDVTNDAVLE
+2326 
-2341 LNTGGDF
+2341 
-2348 TNNISGSGQVV
+2348 
-2359 KSGDETLTLSGT
+2359 
-2371 NSYTDGTLISGG
+2371 LIS
-2383 TLVATNLEALGT
+2383 
-2395 GDVTNNATLEL
+2395 D
-2406 NTGGDFTNNISGSG
+2406 
-2420 QVVKSGD
+2420 
-2427 ETLTLSG
+2427 
-2434 ANSYTGGTTISGGT
+2434 
-2448 LVASNVEALGS
+2448 
-2459 GDVTDNA
+2459 
-2466 TLEMNTGGDF
+2466 
-2476 DNAISGSGQV
+2476 
-2486 VKSGDKTLTLSGA
+2486 
-2499 NSYTGGTTISGG
+2499 G

-2554 IGAGSALR
+2554 IGADSALR
-2562 ANTLTQEANS
+2562 GNTLTQEANS
-2572 TLAVHLIDSNSGAIV
+2572 TLAVHLTDSNSGAIV

-2677 DAHGTFTLSEQGHS
+2677 DAHGTFTLSEQGHC

-2740 QEGALWLAETAT
+2740 QEGVLWLAETAT

-2774 ATVNGHVNNQGSL
+2774 ATVNGHVNNLGNL

-2912 SESDDVPDDGGEVTP
+2912 SESDDVPDDGGDVIP
-2927 PDDGGEVTPPD
+2927 PDDGGDVTPPD
-2938 DGGDVTPPDGG
+2938 DGGDVTPPDDG

-2958 GEVTP
+2958 GDVSP

-2968 EVTPPD
+2968 DVTPPD
-2974 DGGDVTPPDDG
+2974 DGGDVTPPDDDGDITPPDG

-3078 LMGSYINANTDST
+3078 LMGSYINASTDST

-3215 LGMRVDGKLYKESG
+3215 LGVRVDGKLYKESG

-3242 SDNAAA
+3242 SDNASA